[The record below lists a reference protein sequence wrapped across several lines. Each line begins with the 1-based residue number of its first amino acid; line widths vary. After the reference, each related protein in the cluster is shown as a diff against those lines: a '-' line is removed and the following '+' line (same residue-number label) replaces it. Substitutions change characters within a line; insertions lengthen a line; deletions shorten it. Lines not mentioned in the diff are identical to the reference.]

1 MTSTVDPIRLP
12 QKAAS
17 NDTEI
22 DRAALAILLVEIA
35 RNIDPDHHARFDG
48 VPTADRRMETLRQL
62 LVGREISELSRV
74 THLLGEPEQLAE
86 AVGGVLPSAAA
97 RAPHAQLGEALAPAV
112 ERAVQR
118 SIQKSPRT
126 LTDIL
131 YPVFLPAIRKSIGE
145 KIDQTFQ
152 SLNETLRHI
161 FTWHGLKWRFES
173 WRTGASF
180 SEVVLKHSLVYRV
193 EHVFLINRNSGLLIA
208 HVTADNATSEDP
220 QLISSM
226 LSAIQDF
233 VKDSFNEK
241 EQSGLDTIRFG
252 ELRLWSEVG
261 PFATLVAVIRGN
273 PPEEL
278 HEIVRDVLLRIH
290 DEYSQALE
298 QFDGDGSQLAGI
310 ETQLQTCVELKQ
322 EDSNQG
328 FPWLVAAAVLLVLI
342 PAGGWFFLS
351 WQSGQRWQAYVSRL
365 EAQPGIIVAEQK
377 VRDGQFY
384 ISGLRDPLGAD
395 PQSLLSGTH
404 VDPARV
410 HSQWQFY
417 QSLEPE
423 FVLKRLTA
431 SLAPPDTVRLSIVKD
446 RIVAEGE
453 AADTWIDRARAAARQ
468 LSAGGPEFDIS
479 KVRDV
484 SPEARAAEHWQAYVS
499 RLEAQPGI
507 IVAEQKVRDGQ
518 FYISGL
524 RDPLG
529 ADPQSLLSGTH
540 VDPARVHSQ
549 WQFYQ
554 SLEPEFVLKR
564 LTASLAPPDTV
575 RLSIVQGRIVAEGEA
590 ADTWI
595 DRARAAARQ
604 LSAGGPEFDI
614 SKVRDVSPEARAA
627 EHWQAYVSRLEAQPG
642 IIVAEQKVRDGQ
654 FYISGLRDPLGAD
667 PQSLLSGTHVDPAR
681 VHSQWQF
688 YQSLEPEFVL
698 KRLTASLAPPDTVR
712 LSIVKDRIVAEGEA
726 ADTWIDRARAAARQL
741 SAGGPEFD
749 ISKVRDVSPE
759 ARAAEHWQAY
769 VSRLEAQPGIIVAE
783 QKVRDGQFYI
793 SGLRDPLGAD
803 PQSLLSGTHVDPA
816 RVHSQWQFYQ
826 SLEPEFV
833 LKRLTAS
840 LAPPD
845 TVRLSIVKDRI
856 VAEGEAP
863 ANWINRA
870 RAAAEQLSA
879 DGVVLDVSQLREL
892 NLAELNYLREAI
904 QATDIF
910 FYSGKAVPGPEQMPV
925 LDRLA
930 DQIKEFAQNARKSGV
945 TSRFMLTGHA
955 DATGRETANVSISA
969 ARAET
974 VRALLN
980 KRGVAPELLLV
991 RGAGTFEPVVPEN
1004 SRTGSSTNRRVSITV
1019 SLE

>member
-1 MTSTVDPIRLP
+1 MTSTVDPISLP
-12 QKAAS
+12 QAAS

-22 DRAALAILLVEIA
+22 DREALASLLVEIA
-35 RNIDPDHHARFDG
+35 RNVDPDYRARFDG
-48 VPTADRRMETLRQL
+48 VPTADPRMETLRQL

-74 THLLGEPEQLAE
+74 THLLDEPEQLAS

-97 RAPHAQLGEALAPAV
+97 RAPYAQLGEALAPAV

-161 FTWHGLKWRFES
+161 FTWHGLKWRFEA

-278 HEIVRDVLLRIH
+278 HEIIRDVLLRIH
-290 DEYSQALE
+290 DECSQALE
-298 QFDGDGSQLAGI
+298 QFDGDSSQLAGV

-328 FPWLVAAAVLLVLI
+328 FPWLVVAAVLLVLI

-365 EAQPGIIVAEQK
+365 STQPGIIVAEQKMRDGQFYIAGLRDPLAADPQSLLSGTQVDPARVHSHWQFYQSLEPEFVLKRLTASLGPLDSVRLSIVNDRIIAEGEAPDTWIDRARAAARQLSAGGPVFDISKVRDVSPEARAAERWQAYVSRLSTQPGIIVAEQK

-384 ISGLRDPLGAD
+384 IAGLRDPLAAD
-395 PQSLLSGTH
+395 PQSLLSGTQ

-423 FVLKRLTA
+423 FVLKRLTE
-431 SLAPPDTVRLSIVKD
+431 SLTPPKSVRLSIVND
-446 RIVAEGE
+446 RIIAEGE
-453 AADTWIDRARAAARQ
+453 APDTWIDRARAAARQ

-484 SPEARAAEHWQAYVS
+484 SPEARAAEHWQHYVS
-499 RLEAQPGI
+499 RLEAQAGI
-507 IVAEQKVRDGQ
+507 IVAQQTARGGH

-524 RDPLG
+524 RDPQA
-529 ADPQSLLSGTH
+529 ADPQALLSGTG

-554 SLEPEFVLKR
+554 SLDPKFVVKR
-564 LTASLAPPDTV
+564 LMASLAPPDSV
-575 RLSIVQGRIVAEGEA
+575 RFSIIKDRIVLVGEA
-590 ADTWI
+590 PAAWI
-595 DRARAAARQ
+595 DRARVAAQQ
-604 LSAGGPEFDI
+604 L
-614 SKVRDVSPEARAA
+614 AA
-627 EHWQAYVSRLEAQPG
+627 
-642 IIVAEQKVRDGQ
+642 DG
-654 FYISGLRDPLGAD
+654 L
-667 PQSLLSGTHVDPAR
+667 
-681 VHSQWQF
+681 
-688 YQSLEPEFVL
+688 SLE
-698 KRLTASLAPPDTVR
+698 
-712 LSIVKDRIVAEGEA
+712 
-726 ADTWIDRARAAARQL
+726 
-741 SAGGPEFD
+741 
-749 ISKVRDVSPE
+749 ISE
-759 ARAAEHWQAY
+759 
-769 VSRLEAQPGIIVAE
+769 
-783 QKVRDGQFYI
+783 
-793 SGLRDPLGAD
+793 
-803 PQSLLSGTHVDPA
+803 
-816 RVHSQWQFYQ
+816 
-826 SLEPEFV
+826 
-833 LKRLTAS
+833 
-840 LAPPD
+840 
-845 TVRLSIVKDRI
+845 
-856 VAEGEAP
+856 
-863 ANWINRA
+863 
-870 RAAAEQLSA
+870 
-879 DGVVLDVSQLREL
+879 LREL
-892 NLAELNYLREAI
+892 TPQELTRLREAI
-904 QATDIF
+904 QAVDIF
-910 FYSGKAVPGPEQMPV
+910 FDSGKAVPGPEQLPV
-925 LDRLA
+925 LDKLA
-930 DQIKEFAQNARKSGV
+930 NQLKELAKDARKAGV
-945 TSRFMLTGHA
+945 TAQFMLTGHS
-955 DATGRETANVSISA
+955 DAVGRETTNASISA

-974 VRALLN
+974 VRALLK
-980 KRGVAPELLLV
+980 KRGVAPESLLV
-991 RGAGTFEPVVPEN
+991 RGAGTFEPAETEN
-1004 SRTGSSTNRRVSITV
+1004 SRTGSSANRRVSVTV
-1019 SLE
+1019 NFH

>member
-1 MTSTVDPIRLP
+1 MTSTVDPISLP
-12 QKAAS
+12 QRAAS

-22 DRAALAILLVEIA
+22 DREALANLLVEIA
-35 RNIDPDHHARFDG
+35 RNVDPDYRARFHG
-48 VPTADRRMETLRQL
+48 VPTVDPRMETLRQL

-74 THLLGEPEQLAE
+74 SHLLDEPEQLAS

-161 FTWHGLKWRFES
+161 FTWHGLKWRFEA

-278 HEIVRDVLLRIH
+278 HEIFRDVLLRIH
-290 DEYSQALE
+290 DECSQALE
-298 QFDGDGSQLAGI
+298 QFDGDSSQLAGV
-310 ETQLQTCVELKQ
+310 ETLLQTCVELKQ
-322 EDSNQG
+322 EDSKQG
-328 FPWLVAAAVLLVLI
+328 FPWLVVAAVLLVLI
-342 PAGGWFFLS
+342 PAGGWFLLS

-365 EAQPGIIVAEQK
+365 STQPGIIVAEQK

-384 ISGLRDPLGAD
+384 IAGLRDPLAAD
-395 PQSLLSGTH
+395 PLSLLSGTE

-431 SLAPPDTVRLSIVKD
+431 SLAPPDSVRLSIIND

-453 AADTWIDRARAAARQ
+453 APDTWIDRARAAARQ
-468 LSAGGPEFDIS
+468 LSAGGPVFDIS
-479 KVRDV
+479 RVRDV

-499 RLEAQPGI
+499 RLENQPGI
-507 IVAEQKVRDGQ
+507 IVADQKVRDGQ
-518 FYISGL
+518 FYIAGL
-524 RDPLG
+524 RDPLA
-529 ADPQSLLSGTH
+529 ADPQALLSGTQI
-540 VDPARVHSQ
+540 DPARVHSQ

-554 SLEPEFVLKR
+554 SLDPKFVLKR
-564 LTASLAPPDTV
+564 LTASLTPPKSV
-575 RLSIVQGRIVAEGEA
+575 RLSIVEDRIVAEGEA
-590 ADTWI
+590 PDTWI
-595 DRARAAARQ
+595 DRARVAARQ
-604 LSAGGPEFDI
+604 LSAGGPIFDI

-627 EHWQAYVSRLEAQPG
+627 EHWQTYVSRLEAQPG
-642 IIVAEQKVRDGQ
+642 IIVAQQTARGGH
-654 FYISGLRDPLGAD
+654 FYISGLRDPQAAD
-667 PQSLLSGTHVDPAR
+667 PQALLSGTGVDPAR

-688 YQSLEPEFVL
+688 YQSLDPKFVL
-698 KRLTASLAPPDTVR
+698 KRLVASLTPPKSVR
-712 LSIVKDRIVAEGEA
+712 LMTIQDRIVA
-726 ADTWIDRARAAARQL
+726 
-741 SAGGPEFD
+741 
-749 ISKVRDVSPE
+749 V
-759 ARAAEHWQAY
+759 
-769 VSRLEAQPGIIVAE
+769 
-783 QKVRDGQFYI
+783 
-793 SGLRDPLGAD
+793 
-803 PQSLLSGTHVDPA
+803 
-816 RVHSQWQFYQ
+816 
-826 SLEPEFV
+826 
-833 LKRLTAS
+833 
-840 LAPPD
+840 
-845 TVRLSIVKDRI
+845 
-856 VAEGEAP
+856 GEAP
-863 ANWINRA
+863 AAWINRA
-870 RAAAEQLSA
+870 RVASQQLSA
-879 DGVVLDVSQLREL
+879 DGLSLDISELRESTPQ
-892 NLAELNYLREAI
+892 ELTHLRDAI
-904 QATDIF
+904 QAVDIF
-910 FYSGKAVPGPEQMPV
+910 FDSGKAVPGPEQLPV
-925 LDRLA
+925 LDKLA
-930 DQIKEFAQNARKSGV
+930 NQLKELAKDAREAGV
-945 TSRFMLTGHA
+945 TAQFMLTGHS

-974 VRALLN
+974 VRALLK
-980 KRGVAPELLLV
+980 KRGVDPELLLV
-991 RGAGTFEPVVPEN
+991 RGAGTFEPAEAEN
-1004 SRTGSSTNRRVSITV
+1004 SRTGSSANRRVSVTV
-1019 SLE
+1019 NFH

>member
-1 MTSTVDPIRLP
+1 MTSTVDPISLP
-12 QKAAS
+12 QRTAS

-22 DRAALAILLVEIA
+22 DREALARLLIEIA
-35 RNIDPDHHARFDG
+35 RNVDPDYRARFDG
-48 VPTADRRMETLRQL
+48 VPSADPRMETLRQL
-62 LVGREISELSRV
+62 LVSREISELSRV
-74 THLLGEPEQLAE
+74 THLLDEPEQLAA
-86 AVGGVLPSAAA
+86 AVGDVLSSAAA

-193 EHVFLINRNSGLLIA
+193 EHVFLISRNSGLLIA
-208 HVTADNATSEDP
+208 HVAADNATSEDP

-241 EQSGLDTIRFG
+241 EQSSLDTIRFG
-252 ELRLWSEVG
+252 DLRLWSEVG
-261 PFATLVAVIRGN
+261 QFATLVSVIRGN

-290 DEYSQALE
+290 EECSQALGE
-298 QFDGDGSQLAGI
+298 FDGDSSQLAGV
-310 ETQLQTCVELKQ
+310 EAQLQTCVELKQ
-322 EDSNQG
+322 EEANQG
-328 FPWLVAAAVLLVLI
+328 FPWLVVVAVLLLLV
-342 PAGGWFFLS
+342 PAGGWFLLS

-365 EAQPGIIVAEQK
+365 ETQPGIIVAEQK
-377 VRDGQFY
+377 VRFGQFY
-384 ISGLRDPLGAD
+384 IAGLRDPLSAD
-395 PQSLLSGTH
+395 PQSLLSGTQ

-410 HSQWQFY
+410 HSQWKFY

-431 SLAPPDTVRLSIVKD
+431 SLAPPDTVRLSIIKD

-453 AADTWIDRARAAARQ
+453 APATWIGRAQAAAQQLSAGGPVFDISGVRDVSLEEREAERWQAYVSRLETQPGIIVAEQKIRDGQFYVAGLRDPLGADPQSLLSGTQVDPARVHSQWKFYQSLEPEFVLKRLTASLYPPDTVRFSIVNDRIIAEGEAPDTWIDKARAAARQ

-484 SPEARAAEHWQAYVS
+484 SPEARAAEHWQYYVS

-507 IVAEQKVRDGQ
+507 IVAQQTERGGD

-524 RDPLG
+524 RDPLA
-529 ADPQSLLSGTH
+529 ADPQALLHGTE
-540 VDPARVHSQ
+540 VDPAHVHSQ

-554 SLEPEFVLKR
+554 SLDPKFVVKR
-564 LTASLAPPDTV
+564 LQASLTPPKSV
-575 RLSIVQGRIVAEGEA
+575 LLSIIQGRIV
-590 ADTWI
+590 
-595 DRARAAARQ
+595 
-604 LSAGGPEFDI
+604 
-614 SKVRDVSPEARAA
+614 VV
-627 EHWQAYVSRLEAQPG
+627 
-642 IIVAEQKVRDGQ
+642 
-654 FYISGLRDPLGAD
+654 
-667 PQSLLSGTHVDPAR
+667 
-681 VHSQWQF
+681 
-688 YQSLEPEFVL
+688 
-698 KRLTASLAPPDTVR
+698 
-712 LSIVKDRIVAEGEA
+712 
-726 ADTWIDRARAAARQL
+726 
-741 SAGGPEFD
+741 
-749 ISKVRDVSPE
+749 
-759 ARAAEHWQAY
+759 
-769 VSRLEAQPGIIVAE
+769 
-783 QKVRDGQFYI
+783 
-793 SGLRDPLGAD
+793 
-803 PQSLLSGTHVDPA
+803 
-816 RVHSQWQFYQ
+816 
-826 SLEPEFV
+826 
-833 LKRLTAS
+833 
-840 LAPPD
+840 
-845 TVRLSIVKDRI
+845 
-856 VAEGEAP
+856 GEAP

-879 DGVVLDVSQLREL
+879 DGVVLDVSQLQEL
-892 NLAELNYLREAI
+892 NLAELNDLREAI

-910 FYSGKAVPGPEQMPV
+910 FYSGKVVPGPEQTPV

-930 DQIKEFAQNARKSGV
+930 DQIKEFAENARKSGV
-945 TSRFMLTGHA
+945 TARFMLTGHS
-955 DATGRETANVSISA
+955 DATGRETANASISA

-991 RGAGTFEPVVPEN
+991 RGAGTFEPLVPEN
-1004 SRTGSSTNRRVSITV
+1004 SQTGSSTNRRVSITV
-1019 SLE
+1019 NLD

>member
-1 MTSTVDPIRLP
+1 MTSSVDPIRIP
-12 QKAAS
+12 QRAAS
-17 NDTEI
+17 NETEI
-22 DRAALAILLVEIA
+22 DRAALALLLVEIA
-35 RNIDPDHHARFDG
+35 RNVDPEHHARFDG
-48 VPTADRRMETLRQL
+48 VPASDHRMESLRQL

-74 THLLGEPEQLAE
+74 THLLGEPEQFAD
-86 AVGGVLPSAAA
+86 AVGRVLASATA

-118 SIQKSPRT
+118 SIQKSPGT
-126 LTDIL
+126 LTDIM

-233 VKDSFNEK
+233 VKDSFHEK

-278 HEIVRDVLLRIH
+278 HDIVRDVLLRIH
-290 DEYSQALE
+290 AEYAQALE
-298 QFDGDGSQLAGI
+298 RFDGDGSQLAGI
-310 ETQLQTCVELKQ
+310 ETRLLPCVELKQ
-322 EDSNQG
+322 EDSTQG
-328 FPWLVAAAVLLVLI
+328 IPWLVVAAVLLVSI
-342 PAGGWFFLS
+342 PAAVWLFLS

-365 EAQPGIIVAEQK
+365 EAQLGIVVAEQK
-377 VRDGQFY
+377 VHSGQFY
-384 ISGLRDPLGAD
+384 ISGLRDPLAVD
-395 PQSLLSGTH
+395 PQSLLSGTQ
-404 VDPARV
+404 VDPTRV

-431 SLAPPDTVRLSIVKD
+431 SLAPPDTIRLSVVND

-453 AADTWIDRARAAARQ
+453 ASDTWIERAHAAARQ

-484 SPEARAAEHWQAYVS
+484 SPETRAAERWQAYVS
-499 RLEAQPGI
+499 RLESQPGI
-507 IVAEQKVRDGQ
+507 IVAQQTARGGQ

-529 ADPQSLLSGTH
+529 ADPQSLLSGTQ

-564 LTASLAPPDTV
+564 LTASLSPPDTV
-575 RLSIVQGRIVAEGEA
+575 RLSFVEGRIVAEGEA
-590 ADTWI
+590 PDTWI
-595 DRARAAARQ
+595 ERAHAAARQ

-614 SKVRDVSPEARAA
+614 SKVRDVSPEACAA
-627 EHWQAYVSRLEAQPG
+627 ERWQAYVSRLESQPG
-642 IIVAEQKVRDGQ
+642 IIVAQQTARGGQ

-667 PQSLLSGTHVDPAR
+667 PQSLLSGTQVDPAR

-698 KRLTASLAPPDTVR
+698 KRLTASLSPPDTVQ
-712 LSIVKDRIVAEGEA
+712 LSIVQG
-726 ADTWIDRARAAARQL
+726 
-741 SAGGPEFD
+741 
-749 ISKVRDVSPE
+749 
-759 ARAAEHWQAY
+759 
-769 VSRLEAQPGIIVAE
+769 
-783 QKVRDGQFYI
+783 
-793 SGLRDPLGAD
+793 
-803 PQSLLSGTHVDPA
+803 
-816 RVHSQWQFYQ
+816 
-826 SLEPEFV
+826 
-833 LKRLTAS
+833 
-840 LAPPD
+840 
-845 TVRLSIVKDRI
+845 RI

-863 ANWINRA
+863 ANWINRV
-870 RAAAEQLSA
+870 RAAAEQLSV

-910 FYSGKAVPGPEQMPV
+910 FYSGNAVPGPEQAPV

-930 DQIKEFAQNARKSGV
+930 DQIKEFAQKARKAGV
-945 TSRFMLTGHA
+945 TARFMLTGHA
-955 DATGRETANVSISA
+955 DATGRETDNVSISA
-969 ARAET
+969 SRAET

-1004 SRTGSSTNRRVSITV
+1004 SRMGSSTNRRVSITIN
-1019 SLE
+1019 LE

>member
-1 MTSTVDPIRLP
+1 MTSTVDPISLP
-12 QKAAS
+12 KKAAS
-17 NDTEI
+17 NDTGI
-22 DRAALAILLVEIA
+22 DREALAKLLVEIA
-35 RNIDPDHHARFDG
+35 RNVDPDYRAQFES
-48 VPTADRRMETLRQL
+48 VPTADPRMEALRQL

-74 THLLGEPEQLAE
+74 TDLLDEPAQLAT

-97 RAPHAQLGEALAPAV
+97 QAPHAQLGEALAPAV

-161 FTWHGLKWRFES
+161 FTWHGLKWRVEA

-261 PFATLVAVIRGN
+261 PLATLVAVIRGN
-273 PPEEL
+273 PPEGL
-278 HEIVRDVLLRIH
+278 HEIFRDVLLRIH
-290 DEYSQALE
+290 DQSSEALE
-298 QFDGDGSQLAGI
+298 QFDGDTSQLFGVEA
-310 ETQLQTCVELKQ
+310 QLQTCVELKQ
-322 EDSNQG
+322 EDTNQG
-328 FPWLVAAAVLLVLI
+328 FPWLVVALVALI
-342 PAGGWFFLS
+342 LILGGAWFFLS
-351 WQSGQRWQAYVSRL
+351 WQTGQRWQAYVSRL
-365 EAQPGIIVAEQK
+365 VAEPGIIVAEQNISGGQFYIAGLRDPLAADPQALLSGTEVDPARVHAQWQFYESLEPQFVLKRLTASLVPPESVRLSVVNDRIVAEGEATGTWIDQARAAARRLSAGGPEFDISKVRDVSPEARAAERWQAYVSRLAAEPGIIVAEQNIRDGQFYVSGLRDPLAADPQSLLSGTQVDPARVHSQWQSYQSLEPEFVLKRLTASLYPPKSVQLSIVENRIVAEGEAPGAWIDRAQAAARQLSAGGPVFDISRVRDPEERAAEHWQAYVSRLGSQPGIIVAEQRI
-377 VRDGQFY
+377 RDGQFY

-395 PQSLLSGTH
+395 PRSLLSGTE
-404 VDPARV
+404 VDPALV

-431 SLAPPDTVRLSIVKD
+431 SLYPPKSVRFSIVEN

-453 AADTWIDRARAAARQ
+453 APDTWIDRARAAARQ
-468 LSAGGPEFDIS
+468 LSVGGPEFDIS

-484 SPEARAAEHWQAYVS
+484 SPEAREAEHWQYYVA
-499 RLEAQPGI
+499 RLEAQSGI
-507 IVAEQKVRDGQ
+507 IVAQQRTSGGQ

-524 RDPLG
+524 RDPLA
-529 ADPQSLLSGTH
+529 ADPQALLSGTQ

-554 SLEPEFVLKR
+554 SLDPKFVVKR
-564 LTASLAPPDTV
+564 LTASLSPPKSV
-575 RLSIVQGRIVAEGEA
+575 QLSIIQGRIVA
-590 ADTWI
+590 
-595 DRARAAARQ
+595 
-604 LSAGGPEFDI
+604 
-614 SKVRDVSPEARAA
+614 V
-627 EHWQAYVSRLEAQPG
+627 
-642 IIVAEQKVRDGQ
+642 
-654 FYISGLRDPLGAD
+654 
-667 PQSLLSGTHVDPAR
+667 
-681 VHSQWQF
+681 
-688 YQSLEPEFVL
+688 
-698 KRLTASLAPPDTVR
+698 
-712 LSIVKDRIVAEGEA
+712 
-726 ADTWIDRARAAARQL
+726 
-741 SAGGPEFD
+741 
-749 ISKVRDVSPE
+749 
-759 ARAAEHWQAY
+759 
-769 VSRLEAQPGIIVAE
+769 
-783 QKVRDGQFYI
+783 
-793 SGLRDPLGAD
+793 
-803 PQSLLSGTHVDPA
+803 
-816 RVHSQWQFYQ
+816 
-826 SLEPEFV
+826 
-833 LKRLTAS
+833 
-840 LAPPD
+840 
-845 TVRLSIVKDRI
+845 
-856 VAEGEAP
+856 GEAP
-863 ANWINRA
+863 AGWISRA
-870 RAAAEQLSA
+870 QAASEQLSA

-892 NLAELNYLREAI
+892 NLAELNSLRDAI
-904 QATDIF
+904 QTTDIF
-910 FYSGKAVPGPEQMPV
+910 FSSGKVVPGPEQLPV

-945 TSRFMLTGHA
+945 TARFMLTGHS
-955 DATGRETANVSISA
+955 DTTGRETANASISA

-980 KRGVAPELLLV
+980 KRGVAPELLQV
-991 RGAGTFEPVVPEN
+991 RGAGTFEPLVPEN
-1004 SRTGSSTNRRVSITV
+1004 SQAGSSTNRRVSITV
-1019 SLE
+1019 NLD

>member
-1 MTSTVDPIRLP
+1 MTSTVDPISLP
-12 QKAAS
+12 QRAAS

-22 DRAALAILLVEIA
+22 DREALANLLVEIA
-35 RNIDPDHHARFDG
+35 RNVDPDYRARLDG
-48 VPTADRRMETLRQL
+48 VPTADPRMETLRQL

-74 THLLGEPEQLAE
+74 THLLDEPEQLAS

-161 FTWHGLKWRFES
+161 FTWHGLKWRLEA

-278 HEIVRDVLLRIH
+278 HEIFRDVLLRIH
-290 DEYSQALE
+290 DECSQALE
-298 QFDGDGSQLAGI
+298 QFDGDSSQLVGV
-310 ETQLQTCVELKQ
+310 ETLLQTCVELKQ

-328 FPWLVAAAVLLVLI
+328 FPWLVVAAVLLVLI
-342 PAGGWFFLS
+342 PAGGWFLLS

-365 EAQPGIIVAEQK
+365 STQPGIIVAEQK

-384 ISGLRDPLGAD
+384 IAGLRDPLAAD
-395 PQSLLSGTH
+395 PQALLSGTQ

-431 SLAPPDTVRLSIVKD
+431 SLAPPDSVRLSIVND

-453 AADTWIDRARAAARQ
+453 APDTWIDRARAAARQ
-468 LSAGGPEFDIS
+468 LSAGGPVFDISRVRDVSPEARAAERWQAYVSRLETQPGIIVAEQKVHDGQFYIAGLRDPLAADPQALLSGTQIDPARVHSQWQFYQSLDPKFVLKRLTASLTPPKSVRLSIVEDRIVAEGEAPDTWIDRARAAARQLSAGGPVFDIS

-484 SPEARAAEHWQAYVS
+484 SPEARAAEHWQTYVS

-507 IVAEQKVRDGQ
+507 IVAQQRARGGH

-524 RDPLG
+524 RDPQA
-529 ADPQSLLSGTH
+529 ADPQALLSGTG

-554 SLEPEFVLKR
+554 SLDPKFVLKR
-564 LTASLAPPDTV
+564 LVASLAPPKSV
-575 RLSIVQGRIVAEGEA
+575 RLMTIQ
-590 ADTWI
+590 
-595 DRARAAARQ
+595 
-604 LSAGGPEFDI
+604 
-614 SKVRDVSPEARAA
+614 
-627 EHWQAYVSRLEAQPG
+627 
-642 IIVAEQKVRDGQ
+642 
-654 FYISGLRDPLGAD
+654 
-667 PQSLLSGTHVDPAR
+667 
-681 VHSQWQF
+681 
-688 YQSLEPEFVL
+688 
-698 KRLTASLAPPDTVR
+698 
-712 LSIVKDRIVAEGEA
+712 DRIVA
-726 ADTWIDRARAAARQL
+726 
-741 SAGGPEFD
+741 
-749 ISKVRDVSPE
+749 V
-759 ARAAEHWQAY
+759 
-769 VSRLEAQPGIIVAE
+769 
-783 QKVRDGQFYI
+783 
-793 SGLRDPLGAD
+793 
-803 PQSLLSGTHVDPA
+803 
-816 RVHSQWQFYQ
+816 
-826 SLEPEFV
+826 
-833 LKRLTAS
+833 
-840 LAPPD
+840 
-845 TVRLSIVKDRI
+845 
-856 VAEGEAP
+856 GEAP
-863 ANWINRA
+863 AAWINRA
-870 RAAAEQLSA
+870 RVASQQLSA
-879 DGVVLDVSQLREL
+879 DGLSLDISELRESTPQ
-892 NLAELNYLREAI
+892 ELTHLRDAI
-904 QATDIF
+904 QAVDIF
-910 FYSGKAVPGPEQMPV
+910 FDSGKAVPGPEQLPV
-925 LDRLA
+925 LDKLA
-930 DQIKEFAQNARKSGV
+930 NQLKELAKDAREAGV
-945 TSRFMLTGHA
+945 TAQFMLTGHS
-955 DATGRETANVSISA
+955 DATGRETAKVSISA

-974 VRALLN
+974 VRALLK
-980 KRGVAPELLLV
+980 KRGVDPELLLV
-991 RGAGTFEPVVPEN
+991 RGAGTFEPAEAED
-1004 SRTGSSTNRRVSITV
+1004 SRTGSSANRRVSVTV
-1019 SLE
+1019 NFH

>member
-1 MTSTVDPIRLP
+1 MTSTVDPISLP
-12 QKAAS
+12 QRAAS

-22 DRAALAILLVEIA
+22 DREALANLLVEIA
-35 RNIDPDHHARFDG
+35 RNVDPDYRARLDG
-48 VPTADRRMETLRQL
+48 VPTADPRMETLRQL

-74 THLLGEPEQLAE
+74 THLLDEPEQLAS

-161 FTWHGLKWRFES
+161 FTWHGLKWRLEA

-278 HEIVRDVLLRIH
+278 HEIFRDVLLRIH
-290 DEYSQALE
+290 DECSQALE
-298 QFDGDGSQLAGI
+298 QFDGDSSQLVGV
-310 ETQLQTCVELKQ
+310 ETLLQTCVELKQ

-328 FPWLVAAAVLLVLI
+328 FPWLVVAAVLLVLI
-342 PAGGWFFLS
+342 PAGGWFLLS

-365 EAQPGIIVAEQK
+365 STQPGIIVAEQK

-384 ISGLRDPLGAD
+384 IAGLRDPLAAD
-395 PQSLLSGTH
+395 PQSLLSGTK

-431 SLAPPDTVRLSIVKD
+431 SLAPPDSVRLSIVND

-453 AADTWIDRARAAARQ
+453 APDTWIDRARAAARQ
-468 LSAGGPEFDIS
+468 LSAGGPVFDIS

-484 SPEARAAEHWQAYVS
+484 SPEARAAEHWQTYVS
-499 RLEAQPGI
+499 RLETQPGI
-507 IVAEQKVRDGQ
+507 IVAEQKVHDGQ
-518 FYISGL
+518 FYIAGL
-524 RDPLG
+524 RDPLA
-529 ADPQSLLSGTH
+529 ADPQALLYGTQ

-554 SLEPEFVLKR
+554 SLDPKFVLKR
-564 LTASLAPPDTV
+564 LVASLAPPKSV
-575 RLSIVQGRIVAEGEA
+575 RLMTIQ
-590 ADTWI
+590 
-595 DRARAAARQ
+595 
-604 LSAGGPEFDI
+604 
-614 SKVRDVSPEARAA
+614 
-627 EHWQAYVSRLEAQPG
+627 
-642 IIVAEQKVRDGQ
+642 
-654 FYISGLRDPLGAD
+654 
-667 PQSLLSGTHVDPAR
+667 
-681 VHSQWQF
+681 
-688 YQSLEPEFVL
+688 
-698 KRLTASLAPPDTVR
+698 
-712 LSIVKDRIVAEGEA
+712 DRIVA
-726 ADTWIDRARAAARQL
+726 
-741 SAGGPEFD
+741 
-749 ISKVRDVSPE
+749 V
-759 ARAAEHWQAY
+759 
-769 VSRLEAQPGIIVAE
+769 
-783 QKVRDGQFYI
+783 
-793 SGLRDPLGAD
+793 
-803 PQSLLSGTHVDPA
+803 
-816 RVHSQWQFYQ
+816 
-826 SLEPEFV
+826 
-833 LKRLTAS
+833 
-840 LAPPD
+840 
-845 TVRLSIVKDRI
+845 
-856 VAEGEAP
+856 GEAP
-863 ANWINRA
+863 AAWINRA
-870 RAAAEQLSA
+870 RVASQQLSA
-879 DGVVLDVSQLREL
+879 DGLSLDISELRESTPQ
-892 NLAELNYLREAI
+892 ELTHLRDAI
-904 QATDIF
+904 QAVDIF
-910 FYSGKAVPGPEQMPV
+910 FDSGKAVPGPEQLPV
-925 LDRLA
+925 LDKLA
-930 DQIKEFAQNARKSGV
+930 NQLKELAKDAREAGV
-945 TSRFMLTGHA
+945 TAQFMLTGHS
-955 DATGRETANVSISA
+955 DATGRETAKVSISA

-974 VRALLN
+974 VRALLK
-980 KRGVAPELLLV
+980 KRGVDPELLLV
-991 RGAGTFEPVVPEN
+991 RGAGTFEPAEAED
-1004 SRTGSSTNRRVSITV
+1004 SRTGSSANRRVSVTV
-1019 SLE
+1019 NFH

>member
-1 MTSTVDPIRLP
+1 MTSTVDPISLP
-12 QKAAS
+12 QRTAS

-22 DRAALAILLVEIA
+22 DREALARLLVEIA
-35 RNIDPDHHARFDG
+35 RNVDPDYRARFDG
-48 VPTADRRMETLRQL
+48 VPTADPRMETLRQL
-62 LVGREISELSRV
+62 LVSREISELSRV
-74 THLLGEPEQLAE
+74 THLLDEPEQLAA
-86 AVGGVLPSAAA
+86 AVGDILPSAAA

-180 SEVVLKHSLVYRV
+180 SEVVLKHSLVYRI
-193 EHVFLINRNSGLLIA
+193 EHAFLIHRNSGLLIA

-252 ELRLWSEVG
+252 DLRLWSEVG
-261 PFATLVAVIRGN
+261 PFATLVSVIRGN
-273 PPEEL
+273 PPEGL

-290 DEYSQALE
+290 EESSQALE
-298 QFDGDGSQLAGI
+298 QFDGDGSQLASV
-310 ETQLQTCVELKQ
+310 EAQLQTCVELKQ
-322 EDSNQG
+322 EESNEG
-328 FPWLVAAAVLLVLI
+328 FPWLVAAVALLLLSL
-342 PAGGWFFLS
+342 AGGWYFLS
-351 WQSGQRWQAYVSRL
+351 WQSAQRWQAYVSRWQAYVSRL
-365 EAQPGIIVAEQK
+365 EAQPGIIVAEQQA
-377 VRDGQFY
+377 RDGQFY
-384 ISGLRDPLGAD
+384 IAGLRDPLAAD
-395 PQSLLSGTH
+395 PESLLSGTQ

-423 FVLKRLTA
+423 FVLKRLKA
-431 SLAPPDTVRLSIVKD
+431 SLAPPDSVRLSID
-446 RIVAEGE
+446 NERIVAEGE
-453 AADTWIDRARAAARQ
+453 APDTWIDRARAAARQ

-484 SPEARAAEHWQAYVS
+484 SPEVLEAERWQAYVS

-507 IVAEQKVRDGQ
+507 IVAQQKIRDGR
-518 FYISGL
+518 FYIAGL
-524 RDPLG
+524 RDPL
-529 ADPQSLLSGTH
+529 ADDPQSLLSGTQ

-564 LTASLAPPDTV
+564 LTASLYPPDTV
-575 RLSIVQGRIVAEGEA
+575 RLSIVNNRIIAEGEA
-590 ADTWI
+590 PDTWI
-595 DRARAAARQ
+595 DLARAAARQ

-614 SKVRDVSPEARAA
+614 SEVRDVSPEARAA
-627 EHWQAYVSRLEAQPG
+627 EHWQYYVSRLEAQPG
-642 IIVAEQKVRDGQ
+642 IVVAQQSARGGH
-654 FYISGLRDPLGAD
+654 FYISGLRDPLAAD
-667 PQSLLSGTHVDPAR
+667 PQALLSGTEVDPAR

-688 YQSLEPEFVL
+688 YQSLDPKFVV
-698 KRLTASLAPPDTVR
+698 KRLTASLTPPKSVR
-712 LSIVKDRIVAEGEA
+712 LSIIQGRIV
-726 ADTWIDRARAAARQL
+726 
-741 SAGGPEFD
+741 
-749 ISKVRDVSPE
+749 VV
-759 ARAAEHWQAY
+759 
-769 VSRLEAQPGIIVAE
+769 
-783 QKVRDGQFYI
+783 
-793 SGLRDPLGAD
+793 
-803 PQSLLSGTHVDPA
+803 
-816 RVHSQWQFYQ
+816 
-826 SLEPEFV
+826 
-833 LKRLTAS
+833 
-840 LAPPD
+840 
-845 TVRLSIVKDRI
+845 
-856 VAEGEAP
+856 GEAP
-863 ANWINRA
+863 AAWINRA
-870 RAAAEQLSA
+870 QAAAEQLSA

-892 NLAELNYLREAI
+892 DLAELNHLREAI
-904 QATDIF
+904 QTTDIF
-910 FYSGKAVPGPEQMPV
+910 FSSGKVVPGPEQTPV

-930 DQIKEFAQNARKSGV
+930 NQIKEFAQSARKSGV
-945 TSRFMLTGHA
+945 TARFMLTGHS
-955 DATGRETANVSISA
+955 DTTGRETANASISA

-991 RGAGTFEPVVPEN
+991 RGAGTFEPAVPEN
-1004 SRTGSSTNRRVSITV
+1004 SQAGSSTNRRVSVTV
-1019 SLE
+1019 NLD

>member
-1 MTSTVDPIRLP
+1 MTSTVDPISLP
-12 QKAAS
+12 QRGAS

-22 DRAALAILLVEIA
+22 DREALARLLIEIA
-35 RNIDPDHHARFDG
+35 RNVDPDYRARLDG
-48 VPTADRRMETLRQL
+48 IPAADPRMETLRQL

-74 THLLGEPEQLAE
+74 THLLDEPEQLAA

-97 RAPHAQLGEALAPAV
+97 RALHAQLGEALAPAV

-161 FTWHGLKWRFES
+161 FTWHGLKWRLEA

-233 VKDSFNEK
+233 VRDSFNEK

-278 HEIVRDVLLRIH
+278 HEIIRDVLLRIH

-298 QFDGDGSQLAGI
+298 QFDGDSSQLVGV

-322 EDSNQG
+322 EESNQG
-328 FPWLVAAAVLLVLI
+328 FPWLVLAAVLLVLI

-365 EAQPGIIVAEQK
+365 GTQPGIIVAEQK
-377 VRDGQFY
+377 VHNGQFY
-384 ISGLRDPLGAD
+384 VAGLRDPLAAD
-395 PQSLLSGTH
+395 PESLLAGTE

-431 SLAPPDTVRLSIVKD
+431 SLVPPDSVRLSIVNHRIVAQGEAPDTWIVRARAAAQQLSAGGPEFDISRVRDVSPETRAVEHWRAYVSRLEAQPGIIVAQQAARGGHFYISGLRDPLAADPQGLLSGTEVDPARVHSQWQFYQSLDPKFVLKRLIVSLTPPKSVRLSIVED

-453 AADTWIDRARAAARQ
+453 APDTWIDRARAAARQ

-484 SPEARAAEHWQAYVS
+484 SPEARAAEHWQTYVS
-499 RLEAQPGI
+499 RLEAQAGI
-507 IVAEQKVRDGQ
+507 IVAQQTARGGH

-524 RDPLG
+524 RDPQA
-529 ADPQSLLSGTH
+529 ADPKALLSGTG

-554 SLEPEFVLKR
+554 SLDPKFVVKR
-564 LTASLAPPDTV
+564 LMASLTPPDSV
-575 RLSIVQGRIVAEGEA
+575 RLSIIKDRIVAQGEA
-590 ADTWI
+590 PAAWI
-595 DRARAAARQ
+595 DRARVAAQ
-604 LSAGGPEFDI
+604 E
-614 SKVRDVSPEARAA
+614 
-627 EHWQAYVSRLEAQPG
+627 
-642 IIVAEQKVRDGQ
+642 
-654 FYISGLRDPLGAD
+654 
-667 PQSLLSGTHVDPAR
+667 
-681 VHSQWQF
+681 
-688 YQSLEPEFVL
+688 
-698 KRLTASLAPPDTVR
+698 
-712 LSIVKDRIVAEGEA
+712 
-726 ADTWIDRARAAARQL
+726 
-741 SAGGPEFD
+741 
-749 ISKVRDVSPE
+749 
-759 ARAAEHWQAY
+759 
-769 VSRLEAQPGIIVAE
+769 
-783 QKVRDGQFYI
+783 
-793 SGLRDPLGAD
+793 
-803 PQSLLSGTHVDPA
+803 
-816 RVHSQWQFYQ
+816 
-826 SLEPEFV
+826 
-833 LKRLTAS
+833 
-840 LAPPD
+840 
-845 TVRLSIVKDRI
+845 
-856 VAEGEAP
+856 
-863 ANWINRA
+863 
-870 RAAAEQLSA
+870 LSA
-879 DGVVLDVSQLREL
+879 DGLSLELSELREL
-892 NLAELNYLREAI
+892 TPPQLTHLREAI
-904 QATDIF
+904 QAVNIF
-910 FYSGKAVPGPEQMPV
+910 FDSGKAVPGPEQLPV
-925 LDRLA
+925 LDNLA
-930 DQIKEFAQNARKSGV
+930 NQLKQLAKDARNAGV
-945 TSRFMLTGHA
+945 TAQFMLTGHS
-955 DATGRETANVSISA
+955 DETGRETAKLSISA

-974 VRALLN
+974 VRALLK
-980 KRGVAPELLLV
+980 KRGVDPELLLV
-991 RGAGTFEPVVPEN
+991 RGAGTFEPAEIEN
-1004 SRTGSSTNRRVSITV
+1004 SRTGNSANRRVSVTV
-1019 SLE
+1019 NFH

>member
-1 MTSTVDPIRLP
+1 MTSTVDPITLP
-12 QKAAS
+12 QRTAS

-22 DRAALAILLVEIA
+22 DREALARLLIEIA
-35 RNIDPDHHARFDG
+35 RNVDPDYRARFDG
-48 VPTADRRMETLRQL
+48 VPTADPRMETLRQL
-62 LVGREISELSRV
+62 LVSREISELSRV
-74 THLLGEPEQLAE
+74 THLLDEPEQLAA
-86 AVGGVLPSAAA
+86 AVGDVLSSAAA

-180 SEVVLKHSLVYRV
+180 SEVVLKHSLIYRV

-252 ELRLWSEVG
+252 DLRLWSEVG
-261 PFATLVAVIRGN
+261 PFATLVSVIRGN

-290 DEYSQALE
+290 DECSQALE
-298 QFDGDGSQLAGI
+298 QFDGDSSQLAGI
-310 ETQLQTCVELKQ
+310 EAQLQTCVELKQ
-322 EDSNQG
+322 EESNQG
-328 FPWLVAAAVLLVLI
+328 FPWLVVAAALLILI

-365 EAQPGIIVAEQK
+365 ETQPGIIVAEQK
-377 VRDGQFY
+377 IRGGQFY
-384 ISGLRDPLGAD
+384 IAGLRDPLGAD
-395 PQSLLSGTH
+395 PQSLLSGTQ

-410 HSQWQFY
+410 HSQWQLY

-431 SLAPPDTVRLSIVKD
+431 SLTPPDTVRLSIVND

-453 AADTWIDRARAAARQ
+453 APDTWIDRARAAARQ

-499 RLEAQPGI
+499 RLGTQPGI
-507 IVAEQKVRDGQ
+507 IVAEQKIRDGQ
-518 FYISGL
+518 FYIAGL

-529 ADPQSLLSGTH
+529 ADPQSLLSGTQ

-549 WQFYQ
+549 WQLYQ

-564 LTASLAPPDTV
+564 LTASLYPPDTV
-575 RLSIVQGRIVAEGEA
+575 RLSIVNDRIVAEGEA
-590 ADTWI
+590 PDTWI

-627 EHWQAYVSRLEAQPG
+627 EHWQYYVSRLEAQPG
-642 IIVAEQKVRDGQ
+642 IIVAQQTARGGH
-654 FYISGLRDPLGAD
+654 FYISGLRDPLAAD
-667 PQSLLSGTHVDPAR
+667 PQALLSGTEVDPDR
-681 VHSQWQF
+681 VHSHWQF
-688 YQSLEPEFVL
+688 YQSLDPKFVV
-698 KRLTASLAPPDTVR
+698 KRLTASLTPPKSVQ
-712 LSIVKDRIVAEGEA
+712 LSIIQGRIV
-726 ADTWIDRARAAARQL
+726 
-741 SAGGPEFD
+741 
-749 ISKVRDVSPE
+749 VV
-759 ARAAEHWQAY
+759 
-769 VSRLEAQPGIIVAE
+769 
-783 QKVRDGQFYI
+783 
-793 SGLRDPLGAD
+793 
-803 PQSLLSGTHVDPA
+803 
-816 RVHSQWQFYQ
+816 
-826 SLEPEFV
+826 
-833 LKRLTAS
+833 
-840 LAPPD
+840 
-845 TVRLSIVKDRI
+845 
-856 VAEGEAP
+856 GEAP
-863 ANWINRA
+863 AAWINRA
-870 RAAAEQLSA
+870 QAAAEQLSA
-879 DGVVLDVSQLREL
+879 DGVVLDVSQLHEL
-892 NLAELNYLREAI
+892 DLAELNHLREAI
-904 QATDIF
+904 QTTDIF
-910 FYSGKAVPGPEQMPV
+910 FSSGKVVPGPEQIPV

-930 DQIKEFAQNARKSGV
+930 GQIKEFAQDARKSGV
-945 TSRFMLTGHA
+945 TARFMLTGHS
-955 DATGRETANVSISA
+955 DATGRETANASISA

-991 RGAGTFEPVVPEN
+991 RGAGTFEPAVPEN
-1004 SRTGSSTNRRVSITV
+1004 SQTGSSTNRRVSVTV
-1019 SLE
+1019 NLD

>member
-1 MTSTVDPIRLP
+1 MI
-12 QKAAS
+12 
-17 NDTEI
+17 
-22 DRAALAILLVEIA
+22 EIA
-35 RNIDPDHHARFDG
+35 RNVDPDYRARLDG
-48 VPTADRRMETLRQL
+48 IPTADPRMETLRQL

-74 THLLGEPEQLAE
+74 THLLDEPEQLAA
-86 AVGGVLPSAAA
+86 AVGSVLPSAAA

-161 FTWHGLKWRFES
+161 FTWHGLKWRFEA

-278 HEIVRDVLLRIH
+278 HEIIRDVLLRIH
-290 DEYSQALE
+290 DECSQALE
-298 QFDGDGSQLAGI
+298 QFDGDSSQLAGV

-322 EDSNQG
+322 EESNQG
-328 FPWLVAAAVLLVLI
+328 FPWLVVAAVLLVLI

-365 EAQPGIIVAEQK
+365 GTQPGIIVAEQK

-384 ISGLRDPLGAD
+384 IAGLRDPLAAD
-395 PQSLLSGTH
+395 PQALLAGTQ

-417 QSLEPE
+417 QSLDPE

-431 SLAPPDTVRLSIVKD
+431 SLVPPDSVRLSIVND

-453 AADTWIDRARAAARQ
+453 APDTWIDRARAAAQQLSAGGPEFDISKVRDVSPEARAAERWQAYVSRLEAQAGIIVAQQTVRGGHFYISGLRDPLAADPQALLSGTEVDPARVHSQWQFYQSLDPKFVLKRLMVSLVPPDSVRLSIVNDRIVAEGEAPDTWIDRARAAARQ

-484 SPEARAAEHWQAYVS
+484 SPEARAAEHWQTYVS
-499 RLEAQPGI
+499 RLEAQAGI
-507 IVAEQKVRDGQ
+507 IIGQ
-518 FYISGL
+518 QTARGGHFYISGL
-524 RDPLG
+524 RDPQA
-529 ADPQSLLSGTH
+529 ADPKALLSGTG

-554 SLEPEFVLKR
+554 SLDPKFVVKR
-564 LTASLAPPDTV
+564 LMASLTPPDSV
-575 RLSIVQGRIVAEGEA
+575 RLSIIKDRIVAQGEA
-590 ADTWI
+590 PAAWI
-595 DRARAAARQ
+595 DRARVAAQ
-604 LSAGGPEFDI
+604 
-614 SKVRDVSPEARAA
+614 
-627 EHWQAYVSRLEAQPG
+627 
-642 IIVAEQKVRDGQ
+642 
-654 FYISGLRDPLGAD
+654 
-667 PQSLLSGTHVDPAR
+667 
-681 VHSQWQF
+681 
-688 YQSLEPEFVL
+688 
-698 KRLTASLAPPDTVR
+698 
-712 LSIVKDRIVAEGEA
+712 
-726 ADTWIDRARAAARQL
+726 
-741 SAGGPEFD
+741 
-749 ISKVRDVSPE
+749 
-759 ARAAEHWQAY
+759 
-769 VSRLEAQPGIIVAE
+769 
-783 QKVRDGQFYI
+783 
-793 SGLRDPLGAD
+793 
-803 PQSLLSGTHVDPA
+803 
-816 RVHSQWQFYQ
+816 
-826 SLEPEFV
+826 
-833 LKRLTAS
+833 
-840 LAPPD
+840 
-845 TVRLSIVKDRI
+845 
-856 VAEGEAP
+856 
-863 ANWINRA
+863 
-870 RAAAEQLSA
+870 QLSA
-879 DGVVLDVSQLREL
+879 DGLSLEISELREL
-892 NLAELNYLREAI
+892 TPPQLTHLREAI
-904 QATDIF
+904 QAVDILF
-910 FYSGKAVPGPEQMPV
+910 DSGKAVPGPEQLPV
-925 LDRLA
+925 LDKLA
-930 DQIKEFAQNARKSGV
+930 NQLKELAKDARKAGV
-945 TSRFMLTGHA
+945 TAQFMLTGHS
-955 DATGRETANVSISA
+955 DETGRETAKLSISA

-974 VRALLN
+974 VRALLK
-980 KRGVAPELLLV
+980 KRGVDPELLLV
-991 RGAGTFEPVVPEN
+991 RGAGTFEPAEIEN
-1004 SRTGSSTNRRVSITV
+1004 SRTGNSANRRVSVTV
-1019 SLE
+1019 NFH

>member
-1 MTSTVDPIRLP
+1 MTSTVDPISLP
-12 QKAAS
+12 QAAS

-22 DRAALAILLVEIA
+22 DREALASLLVEIA
-35 RNIDPDHHARFDG
+35 RNVDPDYRARFDG
-48 VPTADRRMETLRQL
+48 VPTADPRMETLRQL

-74 THLLGEPEQLAE
+74 THLLDEPEQLAS

-97 RAPHAQLGEALAPAV
+97 RAPYAQLGEALAPAV

-161 FTWHGLKWRFES
+161 FTWHGLKWRFEA

-278 HEIVRDVLLRIH
+278 HEIIRDVLLRIH
-290 DEYSQALE
+290 DECSQALE
-298 QFDGDGSQLAGI
+298 QFDGDSSQLAGV

-328 FPWLVAAAVLLVLI
+328 FPWLVVAAVLLVLI

-365 EAQPGIIVAEQK
+365 STQPGIIVAEQKMRDGQFYIAGLRDPLAADPQSLLSGTQVDPARVHSHWQFYQSLEPEFVLKRLTASLAPLDSVRLSIVNDRIIAEGEAPDTWIDRARAAARQLSAGGPVFDISKVRDVSPEARAAERWQAYVSRLSTQPGIIVAEQK

-384 ISGLRDPLGAD
+384 IAGLRDPLAAD
-395 PQSLLSGTH
+395 PQSLLSGTQ

-423 FVLKRLTA
+423 FVLKRLTE
-431 SLAPPDTVRLSIVKD
+431 SLTPPKSVRLSIVND
-446 RIVAEGE
+446 RIIAEGE
-453 AADTWIDRARAAARQ
+453 APDTWIDRARAAARQ

-484 SPEARAAEHWQAYVS
+484 SPEARAAEHWQHYVS
-499 RLEAQPGI
+499 RLEAQAGI
-507 IVAEQKVRDGQ
+507 IVAQQTARGGH

-524 RDPLG
+524 RDPQA
-529 ADPQSLLSGTH
+529 ADPQALLSGTG

-554 SLEPEFVLKR
+554 SLDPKFVVKR
-564 LTASLAPPDTV
+564 LMASLAPPDSV
-575 RLSIVQGRIVAEGEA
+575 RFSIIKDRIVLVGEA
-590 ADTWI
+590 PAAWI
-595 DRARAAARQ
+595 DRARVAAQQ
-604 LSAGGPEFDI
+604 L
-614 SKVRDVSPEARAA
+614 AA
-627 EHWQAYVSRLEAQPG
+627 
-642 IIVAEQKVRDGQ
+642 DG
-654 FYISGLRDPLGAD
+654 L
-667 PQSLLSGTHVDPAR
+667 
-681 VHSQWQF
+681 
-688 YQSLEPEFVL
+688 SLE
-698 KRLTASLAPPDTVR
+698 
-712 LSIVKDRIVAEGEA
+712 
-726 ADTWIDRARAAARQL
+726 
-741 SAGGPEFD
+741 
-749 ISKVRDVSPE
+749 ISE
-759 ARAAEHWQAY
+759 
-769 VSRLEAQPGIIVAE
+769 
-783 QKVRDGQFYI
+783 
-793 SGLRDPLGAD
+793 
-803 PQSLLSGTHVDPA
+803 
-816 RVHSQWQFYQ
+816 
-826 SLEPEFV
+826 
-833 LKRLTAS
+833 
-840 LAPPD
+840 
-845 TVRLSIVKDRI
+845 
-856 VAEGEAP
+856 
-863 ANWINRA
+863 
-870 RAAAEQLSA
+870 
-879 DGVVLDVSQLREL
+879 LREL
-892 NLAELNYLREAI
+892 TPQELTRLREAI
-904 QATDIF
+904 QAVDIF
-910 FYSGKAVPGPEQMPV
+910 FDSGKAVPGPEQLPV
-925 LDRLA
+925 LDKLA
-930 DQIKEFAQNARKSGV
+930 NQLKELAKDARKAGV
-945 TSRFMLTGHA
+945 TAQFMLTGHS
-955 DATGRETANVSISA
+955 DAVGRETTNASISA

-974 VRALLN
+974 VRALLK
-980 KRGVAPELLLV
+980 KRGVAPESLLV
-991 RGAGTFEPVVPEN
+991 RGAGTFEPAETEN
-1004 SRTGSSTNRRVSITV
+1004 SRTGSSANRRVSVTV
-1019 SLE
+1019 NFH

>member
-1 MTSTVDPIRLP
+1 MI
-12 QKAAS
+12 
-17 NDTEI
+17 
-22 DRAALAILLVEIA
+22 EIA
-35 RNIDPDHHARFDG
+35 RNVDPDYRARLDG
-48 VPTADRRMETLRQL
+48 IPTADPRMETLRQL

-74 THLLGEPEQLAE
+74 THLLDEPEQLAA
-86 AVGGVLPSAAA
+86 AVGSVLPSAAA
-97 RAPHAQLGEALAPAV
+97 RVPHAQLGEALAPAV

-161 FTWHGLKWRFES
+161 FTWHGLKWRLEA

-278 HEIVRDVLLRIH
+278 HEIIRDVLLRIH
-290 DEYSQALE
+290 DECSQALE
-298 QFDGDGSQLAGI
+298 QFDGDSSQLAGV

-322 EDSNQG
+322 EESNQG
-328 FPWLVAAAVLLVLI
+328 FPWLVVAAVLLVLI

-365 EAQPGIIVAEQK
+365 GTQQGIIVAEQKVRDGQFYIAGLRDPLAADPQSLLAGTQVDPARVHSRWQFYQSLDPEFVLKRLTASLVPPDSVRLSIVNDRIVAEGEAPDTWIDRARAAAQQLSAGGPEFDISRVRDVSPEARAAERWQAYVSRLGSQQGIIVAEQK

-384 ISGLRDPLGAD
+384 ISGLRDPLAAD
-395 PQSLLSGTH
+395 PQALLSGTE

-417 QSLEPE
+417 QSLDPE

-431 SLAPPDTVRLSIVKD
+431 SLVPPDSVRLSIVNH

-453 AADTWIDRARAAARQ
+453 APDTWIDRARAAARQ

-479 KVRDV
+479 RVRDV
-484 SPEARAAEHWQAYVS
+484 SPEARATKHWQTYVS

-507 IVAEQKVRDGQ
+507 IVAQQTARGGY

-524 RDPLG
+524 RDPLA
-529 ADPQSLLSGTH
+529 ADPQALLSGTE

-554 SLEPEFVLKR
+554 SLDPKFVLKR
-564 LTASLAPPDTV
+564 LMVSLVPPDSV
-575 RLSIVQGRIVAEGEA
+575 RLSIVEDRIVAEGEA
-590 ADTWI
+590 PDTWI

-614 SKVRDVSPEARAA
+614 SRVRDVSPEARAA
-627 EHWQAYVSRLEAQPG
+627 EHWQTYVSRLEAQAG
-642 IIVAEQKVRDGQ
+642 IIVAQQTARGGH
-654 FYISGLRDPLGAD
+654 FYISGLRDPQAAD
-667 PQSLLSGTHVDPAR
+667 PQALLSGTGVDPAR

-688 YQSLEPEFVL
+688 YQSLDPKFVL
-698 KRLTASLAPPDTVR
+698 KRLVASLAPPKSVR
-712 LSIVKDRIVAEGEA
+712 LTIIKDRIVAQGEA
-726 ADTWIDRARAAARQL
+726 PAAWIDRARLAAQ
-741 SAGGPEFD
+741 
-749 ISKVRDVSPE
+749 
-759 ARAAEHWQAY
+759 
-769 VSRLEAQPGIIVAE
+769 
-783 QKVRDGQFYI
+783 
-793 SGLRDPLGAD
+793 
-803 PQSLLSGTHVDPA
+803 
-816 RVHSQWQFYQ
+816 
-826 SLEPEFV
+826 
-833 LKRLTAS
+833 
-840 LAPPD
+840 
-845 TVRLSIVKDRI
+845 
-856 VAEGEAP
+856 
-863 ANWINRA
+863 
-870 RAAAEQLSA
+870 QLSA
-879 DGVVLDVSQLREL
+879 DGLSLEISELREL
-892 NLAELNYLREAI
+892 TPPELTHLREAI
-904 QATDIF
+904 QAVDIF
-910 FYSGKAVPGPEQMPV
+910 FDSGKAVPGPEQLPV
-925 LDRLA
+925 LDKLA
-930 DQIKEFAQNARKSGV
+930 NQLKQLAKDARKAGV
-945 TSRFMLTGHA
+945 TAQFMLTGHS
-955 DATGRETANVSISA
+955 DETGRETAKLSISA

-974 VRALLN
+974 VRALLK
-980 KRGVAPELLLV
+980 KRGVDPELLLV
-991 RGAGTFEPVVPEN
+991 RGAGTFEPAEIEN
-1004 SRTGSSTNRRVSITV
+1004 SRTGNSANRRVSVTV
-1019 SLE
+1019 NFH

>member
-1 MTSTVDPIRLP
+1 MI
-12 QKAAS
+12 
-17 NDTEI
+17 
-22 DRAALAILLVEIA
+22 EIA
-35 RNIDPDHHARFDG
+35 RNVDPDYRARLDG
-48 VPTADRRMETLRQL
+48 IPTADPRMETLRQL

-74 THLLGEPEQLAE
+74 THLLDEPEQLAA
-86 AVGGVLPSAAA
+86 AVGSVLPSAAT

-161 FTWHGLKWRFES
+161 FTWHGLKWRFEA

-278 HEIVRDVLLRIH
+278 HEIIRDVLLRIH
-290 DEYSQALE
+290 DECSQALE
-298 QFDGDGSQLAGI
+298 QFDGDNSQLAGV

-322 EDSNQG
+322 EESNQG
-328 FPWLVAAAVLLVLI
+328 FPWLVVAAVLLVLI

-365 EAQPGIIVAEQK
+365 GTQPGIIVAEQK

-384 ISGLRDPLGAD
+384 IAGLRDPLAAD
-395 PQSLLSGTH
+395 PQALLAGTQ

-417 QSLEPE
+417 QSLDPE

-431 SLAPPDTVRLSIVKD
+431 SLVPPDSVRLSIVND

-453 AADTWIDRARAAARQ
+453 APDTWIDRARAAAQQLSAGGPEFDISKVRDVSPEARAAERWQAYVSRLEAQAGIIVAQQTVRGGHFYISGLRDPLAADPQALLSGTEVDPARVHSQWQFYQSLDPKFVLKRLMVSLVPPDSVRLSIVNDRIVAEGEAPDTWIDRARAAARQ

-484 SPEARAAEHWQAYVS
+484 SPEARAAEHWQTYVS
-499 RLEAQPGI
+499 RLEAQAGI
-507 IVAEQKVRDGQ
+507 IIGQ
-518 FYISGL
+518 QTARGGHFYISGL
-524 RDPLG
+524 RDPQA
-529 ADPQSLLSGTH
+529 ADPKALLSGTG

-554 SLEPEFVLKR
+554 SLDPKFVVKR
-564 LTASLAPPDTV
+564 LMASLTPPDSV
-575 RLSIVQGRIVAEGEA
+575 RLSIIKDRIVAQGEA
-590 ADTWI
+590 PAAWI
-595 DRARAAARQ
+595 DRARVAAQ
-604 LSAGGPEFDI
+604 
-614 SKVRDVSPEARAA
+614 
-627 EHWQAYVSRLEAQPG
+627 
-642 IIVAEQKVRDGQ
+642 
-654 FYISGLRDPLGAD
+654 
-667 PQSLLSGTHVDPAR
+667 
-681 VHSQWQF
+681 
-688 YQSLEPEFVL
+688 
-698 KRLTASLAPPDTVR
+698 
-712 LSIVKDRIVAEGEA
+712 
-726 ADTWIDRARAAARQL
+726 
-741 SAGGPEFD
+741 
-749 ISKVRDVSPE
+749 
-759 ARAAEHWQAY
+759 
-769 VSRLEAQPGIIVAE
+769 
-783 QKVRDGQFYI
+783 
-793 SGLRDPLGAD
+793 
-803 PQSLLSGTHVDPA
+803 
-816 RVHSQWQFYQ
+816 
-826 SLEPEFV
+826 
-833 LKRLTAS
+833 
-840 LAPPD
+840 
-845 TVRLSIVKDRI
+845 
-856 VAEGEAP
+856 
-863 ANWINRA
+863 
-870 RAAAEQLSA
+870 QLSA
-879 DGVVLDVSQLREL
+879 DGLSLEISELREL
-892 NLAELNYLREAI
+892 TPPQLTHLREAI
-904 QATDIF
+904 QAVDILF
-910 FYSGKAVPGPEQMPV
+910 DSGKAVPGPEQLPV
-925 LDRLA
+925 LDKLA
-930 DQIKEFAQNARKSGV
+930 NQLKELAKDARKAGV
-945 TSRFMLTGHA
+945 TAQFMLTGHS
-955 DATGRETANVSISA
+955 DETGRETAKLSISA

-974 VRALLN
+974 VRALLK
-980 KRGVAPELLLV
+980 KRGVDPELLLV
-991 RGAGTFEPVVPEN
+991 RGAGTFEPAEIEN
-1004 SRTGSSTNRRVSITV
+1004 SRTGNSANRRVSVTV
-1019 SLE
+1019 NFH

>member
-1 MTSTVDPIRLP
+1 MTSTVDPISLP
-12 QKAAS
+12 QRAAS

-22 DRAALAILLVEIA
+22 DREALANLLVEIA
-35 RNIDPDHHARFDG
+35 RNVDPDYRARLDG
-48 VPTADRRMETLRQL
+48 VPTADPRMETLRQL

-74 THLLGEPEQLAE
+74 THLLDEPEQLAS

-161 FTWHGLKWRFES
+161 FTWHGLKWRFEA

-290 DEYSQALE
+290 DECSQALE
-298 QFDGDGSQLAGI
+298 QFDGDSSQLAGV
-310 ETQLQTCVELKQ
+310 ETLLQTCVELKQ

-328 FPWLVAAAVLLVLI
+328 FPWLVVAAVLLVLI
-342 PAGGWFFLS
+342 PAGGWFLLS

-365 EAQPGIIVAEQK
+365 STQPGIIVAEQK

-384 ISGLRDPLGAD
+384 IAGLRDPLAAD
-395 PQSLLSGTH
+395 PQSLLSGTQ

-431 SLAPPDTVRLSIVKD
+431 SLAPPDSVRLSIVND

-453 AADTWIDRARAAARQ
+453 APDTWIDRARAAARQ
-468 LSAGGPEFDIS
+468 LSAGGPVFDIS
-479 KVRDV
+479 RVRDV

-499 RLEAQPGI
+499 RLEVQPGI

-524 RDPLG
+524 RDPLA
-529 ADPQSLLSGTH
+529 ADPLALLSGTQ

-554 SLEPEFVLKR
+554 SLAPEFVLKR
-564 LTASLAPPDTV
+564 LTASLTPPKTV
-575 RLSIVQGRIVAEGEA
+575 RLSIVEDRIVAEGEA
-590 ADTWI
+590 PDTWI

-604 LSAGGPEFDI
+604 LSAGGPVFDI

-627 EHWQAYVSRLEAQPG
+627 EHWQTYVSRLEAQPG
-642 IIVAEQKVRDGQ
+642 IIVAQQRARGGH
-654 FYISGLRDPLGAD
+654 FYISGLRDPQAAD
-667 PQSLLSGTHVDPAR
+667 PQALLSGTGVDPAR

-688 YQSLEPEFVL
+688 YQSLDPKFVL
-698 KRLTASLAPPDTVR
+698 KRLVASLAPPKSVR
-712 LSIVKDRIVAEGEA
+712 LMTIQDRIVA
-726 ADTWIDRARAAARQL
+726 
-741 SAGGPEFD
+741 
-749 ISKVRDVSPE
+749 V
-759 ARAAEHWQAY
+759 
-769 VSRLEAQPGIIVAE
+769 
-783 QKVRDGQFYI
+783 
-793 SGLRDPLGAD
+793 
-803 PQSLLSGTHVDPA
+803 
-816 RVHSQWQFYQ
+816 
-826 SLEPEFV
+826 
-833 LKRLTAS
+833 
-840 LAPPD
+840 
-845 TVRLSIVKDRI
+845 
-856 VAEGEAP
+856 GEAP
-863 ANWINRA
+863 AAWINRA
-870 RAAAEQLSA
+870 RVASQQLSA
-879 DGVVLDVSQLREL
+879 DGLSLDISELRESTPQ
-892 NLAELNYLREAI
+892 ELTHLRDAI
-904 QATDIF
+904 QAVDIF
-910 FYSGKAVPGPEQMPV
+910 FDSGKAVPGPEQLPV
-925 LDRLA
+925 LDKLSNQLKELA
-930 DQIKEFAQNARKSGV
+930 KDAREAGV
-945 TSRFMLTGHA
+945 TAQFMLTGHS

-974 VRALLN
+974 VRALLK
-980 KRGVAPELLLV
+980 KRGVDPELLLV
-991 RGAGTFEPVVPEN
+991 RGAGTFEPAEAEN
-1004 SRTGSSTNRRVSITV
+1004 SRTGSSANRRVSVTV
-1019 SLE
+1019 NFH

>member
-1 MTSTVDPIRLP
+1 MTSTVDPISLP
-12 QKAAS
+12 QRAAS

-22 DRAALAILLVEIA
+22 DREALARLLIEIA
-35 RNIDPDHHARFDG
+35 RNVDPDYRARLDG
-48 VPTADRRMETLRQL
+48 IPTADPRMDTLRQL

-74 THLLGEPEQLAE
+74 THLLDEPEQLAA
-86 AVGGVLPSAAA
+86 AVGSVLPSAAA

-161 FTWHGLKWRFES
+161 FTWHGLKWRLEA

-278 HEIVRDVLLRIH
+278 HEIIRDVLLRIH
-290 DEYSQALE
+290 DECSQALE
-298 QFDGDGSQLAGI
+298 QFDGDSSQLAGV

-322 EDSNQG
+322 EESNQG
-328 FPWLVAAAVLLVLI
+328 FPWLVVAAVLLVLI

-351 WQSGQRWQAYVSRL
+351 WQSVQRWQTYVSRL
-365 EAQPGIIVAEQK
+365 GTQPGIIVAEQK

-384 ISGLRDPLGAD
+384 IAGLRDPLAAD
-395 PQSLLSGTH
+395 PQSLLAGTQ

-417 QSLEPE
+417 QSLDPE

-431 SLAPPDTVRLSIVKD
+431 SLVPPDSVRLSIVNGRIVAEGEAPNTWIDRARAAAQQLSAGGPEFDISRVRDVSPEARAAEHWQTYVSRLEAQAGIIVAQQKVRDGQFYIAGLRDPLAADPQALLSGTEVDPARVHSQWQFYQSLDPKFVLKRLMVSLTPPDSVRLSIVKD

-453 AADTWIDRARAAARQ
+453 APDIWIDRARAAARQ

-484 SPEARAAEHWQAYVS
+484 SPEARAAEHWQTYVS
-499 RLEAQPGI
+499 RLEAQAGI
-507 IVAEQKVRDGQ
+507 IVAQQTARGGH

-524 RDPLG
+524 RDPQA
-529 ADPQSLLSGTH
+529 ADPKALLSGTG

-554 SLEPEFVLKR
+554 SLDPKFVVKR
-564 LTASLAPPDTV
+564 LMASLTPPDSV
-575 RLSIVQGRIVAEGEA
+575 RLSIIKDRIVAQGEA
-590 ADTWI
+590 PAAWI
-595 DRARAAARQ
+595 DRARVAAQ
-604 LSAGGPEFDI
+604 
-614 SKVRDVSPEARAA
+614 
-627 EHWQAYVSRLEAQPG
+627 
-642 IIVAEQKVRDGQ
+642 
-654 FYISGLRDPLGAD
+654 
-667 PQSLLSGTHVDPAR
+667 
-681 VHSQWQF
+681 
-688 YQSLEPEFVL
+688 
-698 KRLTASLAPPDTVR
+698 
-712 LSIVKDRIVAEGEA
+712 
-726 ADTWIDRARAAARQL
+726 
-741 SAGGPEFD
+741 
-749 ISKVRDVSPE
+749 
-759 ARAAEHWQAY
+759 
-769 VSRLEAQPGIIVAE
+769 
-783 QKVRDGQFYI
+783 
-793 SGLRDPLGAD
+793 
-803 PQSLLSGTHVDPA
+803 
-816 RVHSQWQFYQ
+816 
-826 SLEPEFV
+826 
-833 LKRLTAS
+833 
-840 LAPPD
+840 
-845 TVRLSIVKDRI
+845 
-856 VAEGEAP
+856 
-863 ANWINRA
+863 
-870 RAAAEQLSA
+870 QLSA
-879 DGVVLDVSQLREL
+879 DGLSLELSELREL
-892 NLAELNYLREAI
+892 TPPQLTHLREAI
-904 QATDIF
+904 QAVNIF
-910 FYSGKAVPGPEQMPV
+910 FDSGKAVPGPEQLPV
-925 LDRLA
+925 LDKLA
-930 DQIKEFAQNARKSGV
+930 NQLKELAEDARKAGV
-945 TSRFMLTGHA
+945 TAQFMLTGHS
-955 DATGRETANVSISA
+955 DETGRETAKLSISA

-974 VRALLN
+974 VRALLK
-980 KRGVAPELLLV
+980 KRGVDPELLLV
-991 RGAGTFEPVVPEN
+991 RGAGTFEPAEIEN
-1004 SRTGSSTNRRVSITV
+1004 SRTGNSANRRVSVTV
-1019 SLE
+1019 NFH

>member
-1 MTSTVDPIRLP
+1 MTSTVDPISLP
-12 QKAAS
+12 QRAAS
-17 NDTEI
+17 SDTEI
-22 DRAALAILLVEIA
+22 DRAALANLLVEIA
-35 RNIDPDHHARFDG
+35 RNVDPDYRARLEG
-48 VPTADRRMETLRQL
+48 VPTADPRMETLRQL

-74 THLLGEPEQLAE
+74 AHLLDEPEQLAS

-161 FTWHGLKWRFES
+161 FTWHGLKWRVEA

-180 SEVVLKHSLVYRV
+180 PEVVLKHSLVYRV
-193 EHVFLINRNSGLLIA
+193 EHVFLINRNSGILIA

-278 HEIVRDVLLRIH
+278 HEIVRDVLFRIH

-298 QFDGDGSQLAGI
+298 QFDGDSSQLPGI
-310 ETQLQTCVELKQ
+310 ETQLHSCVELKQ

-328 FPWLVAAAVLLVLI
+328 FPWLVVAAILLVLI

-365 EAQPGIIVAEQK
+365 STQPGIIVAEQK
-377 VRDGQFY
+377 VRDGQFH
-384 ISGLRDPLGAD
+384 IAGLRDPLAAD
-395 PQSLLSGTH
+395 PQALLTGTQ

-423 FVLKRLTA
+423 FVLKRLTT
-431 SLAPPDTVRLSIVKD
+431 SLAPPKSVRLSIVED

-453 AADTWIDRARAAARQ
+453 APDTWIDRARAAARQ
-468 LSAGGPEFDIS
+468 LEAGGPVFDIS

-507 IVAEQKVRDGQ
+507 IVAQQTARGGH

-524 RDPLG
+524 RDPQA
-529 ADPQSLLSGTH
+529 ADPQALLSGTG

-564 LTASLAPPDTV
+564 LVASLTPPKSV
-575 RLSIVQGRIVAEGEA
+575 RLSIVNDRIVAEGEA
-590 ADTWI
+590 PDTWI

-604 LSAGGPEFDI
+604 LSAGGPVFDI
-614 SKVRDVSPEARAA
+614 SRVRDVSPEARAA
-627 EHWQAYVSRLEAQPG
+627 EHWQAYVSRLSTQPG

-654 FYISGLRDPLGAD
+654 FYIAGLRDPLAAD
-667 PQSLLSGTHVDPAR
+667 PQALLTGTQIDPAR

-688 YQSLEPEFVL
+688 YQSLDPKFVL
-698 KRLTASLAPPDTVR
+698 KRLTASLTPPKSVR
-712 LSIVKDRIVAEGEA
+712 LSIVEDRIVAEGEA
-726 ADTWIDRARAAARQL
+726 PDTWIDRARAAARQL
-741 SAGGPEFD
+741 SAGGPVFD

-759 ARAAEHWQAY
+759 ARAAEHWQHY
-769 VSRLEAQPGIIVAE
+769 VSRLEAQPGIIVA
-783 QKVRDGQFYI
+783 QQSARGGHFYI
-793 SGLRDPLGAD
+793 SGLRDPQAAD
-803 PQSLLSGTHVDPA
+803 PQALLSGTGVDPA
-816 RVHSQWQFYQ
+816 RVHSHWQFYQ
-826 SLEPEFV
+826 SLDPKFV
-833 LKRLTAS
+833 VKRLMAS
-840 LAPPD
+840 LTPPD
-845 TVRLSIVKDRI
+845 SVRFSIIKDRI
-856 VAEGEAP
+856 VVVGEAP
-863 ANWINRA
+863 AAWIDRA
-870 RAAAEQLSA
+870 RVAAQQLAA
-879 DGVVLDVSQLREL
+879 DGLSLEISELREL
-892 NLAELNYLREAI
+892 TPQKLTHLREAI
-904 QATDIF
+904 QAVDIF
-910 FYSGKAVPGPEQMPV
+910 FDSGKAIPGPAQLPV
-925 LDRLA
+925 LDKLA
-930 DQIKEFAQNARKSGV
+930 NQLKELAKDARKAGV
-945 TSRFMLTGHA
+945 TAQFMLTGHS

-974 VRALLN
+974 VRALLK
-980 KRGVAPELLLV
+980 KRGVDPELLLV
-991 RGAGTFEPVVPEN
+991 RGAGTFEPAETEN
-1004 SRTGSSTNRRVSITV
+1004 SRTGSSANRRVSVTV
-1019 SLE
+1019 NFH

>member
-1 MTSTVDPIRLP
+1 MTSTVDPISLP
-12 QKAAS
+12 QRAAS

-22 DRAALAILLVEIA
+22 DREALANLLVEIA
-35 RNIDPDHHARFDG
+35 RNVDPDYRARLDG
-48 VPTADRRMETLRQL
+48 VPTADPRMETLRQL

-74 THLLGEPEQLAE
+74 THLLDEPEQLAS

-161 FTWHGLKWRFES
+161 FTWHGLKWRLEA

-278 HEIVRDVLLRIH
+278 HEIFRDVLLRIH
-290 DEYSQALE
+290 DECSQALE
-298 QFDGDGSQLAGI
+298 QFDGDSSQLVGV
-310 ETQLQTCVELKQ
+310 ETLLQTCVELKQ

-328 FPWLVAAAVLLVLI
+328 FPWLVVAAVLLVLI
-342 PAGGWFFLS
+342 PAGGWFLLS

-365 EAQPGIIVAEQK
+365 STQPGIIVAEQK

-384 ISGLRDPLGAD
+384 IAGLRDPLAAD
-395 PQSLLSGTH
+395 PQALLSGTQ

-431 SLAPPDTVRLSIVKD
+431 SLAPPDSVRLSIVND

-453 AADTWIDRARAAARQ
+453 APDTWIDRARAAARQ
-468 LSAGGPEFDIS
+468 LSAGGPVFDIS
-479 KVRDV
+479 RVRDV
-484 SPEARAAEHWQAYVS
+484 SPEARAAEHWQTYVS

-507 IVAEQKVRDGQ
+507 IVAQQRARGGH

-524 RDPLG
+524 RDPQA
-529 ADPQSLLSGTH
+529 ADPQALLYGTG

-554 SLEPEFVLKR
+554 SLDPKFVLKR
-564 LTASLAPPDTV
+564 LVASLAPPKSV
-575 RLSIVQGRIVAEGEA
+575 RLMTIQ
-590 ADTWI
+590 
-595 DRARAAARQ
+595 
-604 LSAGGPEFDI
+604 
-614 SKVRDVSPEARAA
+614 
-627 EHWQAYVSRLEAQPG
+627 
-642 IIVAEQKVRDGQ
+642 
-654 FYISGLRDPLGAD
+654 
-667 PQSLLSGTHVDPAR
+667 
-681 VHSQWQF
+681 
-688 YQSLEPEFVL
+688 
-698 KRLTASLAPPDTVR
+698 
-712 LSIVKDRIVAEGEA
+712 DRIVA
-726 ADTWIDRARAAARQL
+726 
-741 SAGGPEFD
+741 
-749 ISKVRDVSPE
+749 V
-759 ARAAEHWQAY
+759 
-769 VSRLEAQPGIIVAE
+769 
-783 QKVRDGQFYI
+783 
-793 SGLRDPLGAD
+793 
-803 PQSLLSGTHVDPA
+803 
-816 RVHSQWQFYQ
+816 
-826 SLEPEFV
+826 
-833 LKRLTAS
+833 
-840 LAPPD
+840 
-845 TVRLSIVKDRI
+845 
-856 VAEGEAP
+856 GEAP
-863 ANWINRA
+863 AAWINRA
-870 RAAAEQLSA
+870 RVASQQLSA
-879 DGVVLDVSQLREL
+879 DGLSLDISELRESTPQ
-892 NLAELNYLREAI
+892 ELTHLRDAI
-904 QATDIF
+904 QAVDIF
-910 FYSGKAVPGPEQMPV
+910 FDSGKAVPGPEQLPV
-925 LDRLA
+925 LDKLA
-930 DQIKEFAQNARKSGV
+930 NQLKELAKDAREAGV
-945 TSRFMLTGHA
+945 TAQFMLTGHS
-955 DATGRETANVSISA
+955 DATGRETAKVSISA

-974 VRALLN
+974 VRALLK
-980 KRGVAPELLLV
+980 KRGVDPELLLV
-991 RGAGTFEPVVPEN
+991 RGAGTFEPAEAED
-1004 SRTGSSTNRRVSITV
+1004 SRTGSSANRRVSVTV
-1019 SLE
+1019 NFH

>member
-1 MTSTVDPIRLP
+1 MMSTVDPIRPP
-12 QKAAS
+12 QSAAS

-22 DRAALAILLVEIA
+22 DRAALASLLVEIA
-35 RNIDPDHHARFDG
+35 RNVDPDHHVRFDG

-74 THLLGEPEQLAE
+74 THLLGEPEQFAE

-97 RAPHAQLGEALAPAV
+97 RAPHAQLGEAIAPAV

-161 FTWHGLKWRFES
+161 FTWHGLKWRFEA

-193 EHVFLINRNSGLLIA
+193 EHVFLIDRNSGLLIA

-351 WQSGQRWQAYVSRL
+351 WQSGQRWQAYMSRL
-365 EAQPGIIVAEQK
+365 EAQPGIIVAQQTA
-377 VRDGQFY
+377 RGGHFY

-395 PQSLLSGTH
+395 PQSLLS
-404 VDPARV
+404 
-410 HSQWQFY
+410 
-417 QSLEPE
+417 E
-423 FVLKRLTA
+423 
-431 SLAPPDTVRLSIVKD
+431 
-446 RIVAEGE
+446 
-453 AADTWIDRARAAARQ
+453 
-468 LSAGGPEFDIS
+468 
-479 KVRDV
+479 
-484 SPEARAAEHWQAYVS
+484 
-499 RLEAQPGI
+499 
-507 IVAEQKVRDGQ
+507 
-518 FYISGL
+518 
-524 RDPLG
+524 
-529 ADPQSLLSGTH
+529 
-540 VDPARVHSQ
+540 
-549 WQFYQ
+549 
-554 SLEPEFVLKR
+554 
-564 LTASLAPPDTV
+564 
-575 RLSIVQGRIVAEGEA
+575 
-590 ADTWI
+590 
-595 DRARAAARQ
+595 
-604 LSAGGPEFDI
+604 
-614 SKVRDVSPEARAA
+614 
-627 EHWQAYVSRLEAQPG
+627 
-642 IIVAEQKVRDGQ
+642 
-654 FYISGLRDPLGAD
+654 
-667 PQSLLSGTHVDPAR
+667 
-681 VHSQWQF
+681 
-688 YQSLEPEFVL
+688 
-698 KRLTASLAPPDTVR
+698 
-712 LSIVKDRIVAEGEA
+712 
-726 ADTWIDRARAAARQL
+726 
-741 SAGGPEFD
+741 
-749 ISKVRDVSPE
+749 
-759 ARAAEHWQAY
+759 
-769 VSRLEAQPGIIVAE
+769 
-783 QKVRDGQFYI
+783 
-793 SGLRDPLGAD
+793 
-803 PQSLLSGTHVDPA
+803 THVDPA

-863 ANWINRA
+863 DTWIDRARAAARQLSAGGPVFDIAKVRDVSPEARAAEHWQAYVSRLGTQPGIIVAEQKVRDGQFYIAGLRDPLGADPQSLLSGTQVDPARVHSQWQFYQSLEPEFVLKRLTASLAPPDTVRLSIVKDRIVAEGEAPDTWIDRARAAARQLSAGGPVFDIAKVRDVSPEARAAEHWQVYVSRLGTQPGIIVAEQKVRDGQFYIAGLRDPLGADPQSLLSGTQVDPARVHSQWQFYQSLEPEFVLKRLTASLAPPKSVLLSIVKGRIVVVGEAPANWINRA
-870 RAAAEQLSA
+870 RAAAEELSA
-879 DGVVLDVSQLREL
+879 DGVVLDVSQLHEL

-910 FYSGKAVPGPEQMPV
+910 FYSGKAVPGPEQTPV

-930 DQIKEFAQNARKSGV
+930 DQIKEFAQKARKSGV
-945 TSRFMLTGHA
+945 TARFMLTGHA

-969 ARAET
+969 SRAET

-1019 SLE
+1019 NLE

>member
-1 MTSTVDPIRLP
+1 ML
-12 QKAAS
+12 
-17 NDTEI
+17 
-22 DRAALAILLVEIA
+22 EIA
-35 RNIDPDHHARFDG
+35 RNVDPDYRARFDG
-48 VPTADRRMETLRQL
+48 VPTADPRMETLRQL
-62 LVGREISELSRV
+62 LVGGEISELSRV
-74 THLLGEPEQLAE
+74 THLLDEPEQLAA

-161 FTWHGLKWRFES
+161 FTWHGLKWRFEA

-290 DEYSQALE
+290 DECSQALE
-298 QFDGDGSQLAGI
+298 QFDGDSSQLIGV

-328 FPWLVAAAVLLVLI
+328 FPWLVVAAVLLVLI

-365 EAQPGIIVAEQK
+365 ATQPGIIVAEQK
-377 VRDGQFY
+377 VSDGQFY
-384 ISGLRDPLGAD
+384 IAGLRDPLAAD
-395 PQSLLSGTH
+395 PLSLLSGTQ

-410 HSQWQFY
+410 HSRWQFY

-431 SLAPPDTVRLSIVKD
+431 SLAPPDSVRLSIVED

-453 AADTWIDRARAAARQ
+453 APDTWIDRARAAARQLSAGGPEFDISKVRDVSPEARAAERWQAYVSRLETQPGIIVAEQKVRDGQFYIVGLRDPLAADPQALLSGTEVDPARVHSQWQFYQSLDPEFVLKRLMASLTPPKSVRLSIVEDRIVAEGEAPDTWIDRARAAARQ

-484 SPEARAAEHWQAYVS
+484 SPEARAAEHWQHYVS

-507 IVAEQKVRDGQ
+507 IVAQQTTRGGH

-524 RDPLG
+524 RDPLA
-529 ADPQSLLSGTH
+529 ADPQALLSGTQ

-554 SLEPEFVLKR
+554 SLDPKFVVKR
-564 LTASLAPPDTV
+564 LTASLTPPKSV
-575 RLSIVQGRIVAEGEA
+575 LLSIVQ
-590 ADTWI
+590 
-595 DRARAAARQ
+595 
-604 LSAGGPEFDI
+604 
-614 SKVRDVSPEARAA
+614 
-627 EHWQAYVSRLEAQPG
+627 
-642 IIVAEQKVRDGQ
+642 
-654 FYISGLRDPLGAD
+654 
-667 PQSLLSGTHVDPAR
+667 
-681 VHSQWQF
+681 
-688 YQSLEPEFVL
+688 
-698 KRLTASLAPPDTVR
+698 
-712 LSIVKDRIVAEGEA
+712 DRIV
-726 ADTWIDRARAAARQL
+726 
-741 SAGGPEFD
+741 
-749 ISKVRDVSPE
+749 VV
-759 ARAAEHWQAY
+759 
-769 VSRLEAQPGIIVAE
+769 
-783 QKVRDGQFYI
+783 
-793 SGLRDPLGAD
+793 
-803 PQSLLSGTHVDPA
+803 
-816 RVHSQWQFYQ
+816 
-826 SLEPEFV
+826 
-833 LKRLTAS
+833 
-840 LAPPD
+840 
-845 TVRLSIVKDRI
+845 
-856 VAEGEAP
+856 GEAP
-863 ANWINRA
+863 AAWINRA
-870 RAAAEQLSA
+870 RAAAQQLSA
-879 DGVVLDVSQLREL
+879 DGVALDVSQLHEL
-892 NLAELNYLREAI
+892 SLAELNHLREAI

-910 FYSGKAVPGPEQMPV
+910 FYSGKAVPGPEQIPV

-930 DQIKEFAQNARKSGV
+930 DQIKEFAQKARKSGV
-945 TSRFMLTGHA
+945 TARFMLTGHS

-991 RGAGTFEPVVPEN
+991 RGAGTFEPAVPEN
-1004 SRTGSSTNRRVSITV
+1004 SQTGSSTNRRVSVTV
-1019 SLE
+1019 NLD

>member
-1 MTSTVDPIRLP
+1 
-12 QKAAS
+12 
-17 NDTEI
+17 
-22 DRAALAILLVEIA
+22 
-35 RNIDPDHHARFDG
+35 
-48 VPTADRRMETLRQL
+48 METLRQL

-74 THLLGEPEQLAE
+74 THLLDEPEQLAA
-86 AVGGVLPSAAA
+86 AVGSVLPSAAA
-97 RAPHAQLGEALAPAV
+97 SAPHAQLGEALAPAV

-161 FTWHGLKWRFES
+161 FTWHGLKWRLEA

-278 HEIVRDVLLRIH
+278 HEIIRDVLLRIH
-290 DEYSQALE
+290 DECSQALE
-298 QFDGDGSQLAGI
+298 QFDGDSSQLAGV

-322 EDSNQG
+322 EESNQG
-328 FPWLVAAAVLLVLI
+328 FPWLVVAAVLLVLI

-351 WQSGQRWQAYVSRL
+351 WQSGQRWQTYVSRL
-365 EAQPGIIVAEQK
+365 GTQPGIIVAEQK

-384 ISGLRDPLGAD
+384 IAGLRDPLAAD
-395 PQSLLSGTH
+395 PQSLLAGTQ

-417 QSLEPE
+417 QSLDPE

-431 SLAPPDTVRLSIVKD
+431 SLVPPDSVRLSIVNGRIVAEGEAPDTWMDRARAAARQLSAGGPEFDISRVRDVSPETRAAEHWQAYVSRLEAQAGIIVAQQKVRDGQFYIAGLRDPLAADPQALLSGTEVDPARVHSQWQFYQSLDPKFVLKRLMVSLTPPDSVRLSIVKD

-453 AADTWIDRARAAARQ
+453 APDIWIDRARAAARQ

-484 SPEARAAEHWQAYVS
+484 SPEARAAEHWQTYVS
-499 RLEAQPGI
+499 RLEAQAGI
-507 IVAEQKVRDGQ
+507 IVAQQTARGGH

-524 RDPLG
+524 RDPQA
-529 ADPQSLLSGTH
+529 ADPKALLSGTG

-554 SLEPEFVLKR
+554 SLDPKFVVKR
-564 LTASLAPPDTV
+564 LMASLTPPDSV
-575 RLSIVQGRIVAEGEA
+575 RLSIIKDRIVAQGEA
-590 ADTWI
+590 PAAWI
-595 DRARAAARQ
+595 DRARVAAQ
-604 LSAGGPEFDI
+604 
-614 SKVRDVSPEARAA
+614 
-627 EHWQAYVSRLEAQPG
+627 
-642 IIVAEQKVRDGQ
+642 
-654 FYISGLRDPLGAD
+654 
-667 PQSLLSGTHVDPAR
+667 
-681 VHSQWQF
+681 
-688 YQSLEPEFVL
+688 
-698 KRLTASLAPPDTVR
+698 
-712 LSIVKDRIVAEGEA
+712 
-726 ADTWIDRARAAARQL
+726 
-741 SAGGPEFD
+741 
-749 ISKVRDVSPE
+749 
-759 ARAAEHWQAY
+759 
-769 VSRLEAQPGIIVAE
+769 
-783 QKVRDGQFYI
+783 
-793 SGLRDPLGAD
+793 
-803 PQSLLSGTHVDPA
+803 
-816 RVHSQWQFYQ
+816 
-826 SLEPEFV
+826 
-833 LKRLTAS
+833 
-840 LAPPD
+840 
-845 TVRLSIVKDRI
+845 
-856 VAEGEAP
+856 
-863 ANWINRA
+863 
-870 RAAAEQLSA
+870 QLSA
-879 DGVVLDVSQLREL
+879 DGLSLELSELREL
-892 NLAELNYLREAI
+892 TPPQLTHLREAI
-904 QATDIF
+904 QAVNIF
-910 FYSGKAVPGPEQMPV
+910 FDSGKAVPGPEQLPV
-925 LDRLA
+925 LDKLA
-930 DQIKEFAQNARKSGV
+930 NQLKELAEDARKAGV
-945 TSRFMLTGHA
+945 TAQFMLTGHS
-955 DATGRETANVSISA
+955 DETGRETAKLSISA

-974 VRALLN
+974 VRALLK
-980 KRGVAPELLLV
+980 KRGVDPELLLV
-991 RGAGTFEPVVPEN
+991 RGAGTFEPAEIEN
-1004 SRTGSSTNRRVSITV
+1004 SRTGNSANRRVSVTV
-1019 SLE
+1019 NFH

>member
-1 MTSTVDPIRLP
+1 MTSTVDPISLP
-12 QKAAS
+12 QRAAS
-17 NDTEI
+17 NDPEI
-22 DRAALAILLVEIA
+22 DREALANLLVEIA
-35 RNIDPDHHARFDG
+35 RNVDPDYRARLDG
-48 VPTADRRMETLRQL
+48 VPTADPRMETLRQL

-74 THLLGEPEQLAE
+74 AHLLDEPEQLAS

-97 RAPHAQLGEALAPAV
+97 RAPHVQLGEALTPAV

-161 FTWHGLKWRFES
+161 FTWHGLKWRFEA

-193 EHVFLINRNSGLLIA
+193 EHVFLINRNSGILIA

-278 HEIVRDVLLRIH
+278 HEIVRDVLFRIH

-298 QFDGDGSQLAGI
+298 QFDGDSSQLACI
-310 ETQLQTCVELKQ
+310 ETQLQSCVELKQ

-328 FPWLVAAAVLLVLI
+328 FPWLVVAAVLLVLI

-365 EAQPGIIVAEQK
+365 STQPGIIVAEQK

-384 ISGLRDPLGAD
+384 IAGLRDPLAAD
-395 PQSLLSGTH
+395 PQSLLSGTQ

-431 SLAPPDTVRLSIVKD
+431 SLTPPKSVRLSIVED
-446 RIVAEGE
+446 RIVAEGD
-453 AADTWIDRARAAARQ
+453 APDTWIDRARAAARQ
-468 LSAGGPEFDIS
+468 LEAGGPVFDIS

-499 RLEAQPGI
+499 RLGTQPGI

-518 FYISGL
+518 FYIAGL
-524 RDPLG
+524 RDPLA
-529 ADPQSLLSGTH
+529 ADPQALLSGTQ

-549 WQFYQ
+549 WRFYQ

-564 LTASLAPPDTV
+564 LTASLAPPDSV
-575 RLSIVQGRIVAEGEA
+575 RLSIVNDRIVAEGEA
-590 ADTWI
+590 PDTWI

-604 LSAGGPEFDI
+604 LEAGGPVFDI
-614 SKVRDVSPEARAA
+614 SRLRDVSPEAREAERWQAYVSRLGTQPGIIVAEQKMRDGQFYIAGLRDPLAADPQALLSGTQVDPARVRSQWQFYQSLDPEFVLKRLTASLTPPKSVRLSIVEDRIVAEGEAPDTWIDRARVAARQLEAGGPVFDFSKVRDVSPEARAA
-627 EHWQAYVSRLEAQPG
+627 EHWQTYVSRLEAQPG
-642 IIVAEQKVRDGQ
+642 IIVAQQRASGGH
-654 FYISGLRDPLGAD
+654 FYISGLRDPQAAD
-667 PQSLLSGTHVDPAR
+667 PQALLSGTGVDPAR

-688 YQSLEPEFVL
+688 YQSLDPKFVV
-698 KRLTASLAPPDTVR
+698 KRLMASLTPPDSVR
-712 LSIVKDRIVAEGEA
+712 FSIIKDRIVVVGEA
-726 ADTWIDRARAAARQL
+726 PAAWIDRARVAAQQL
-741 SAGGPEFD
+741 
-749 ISKVRDVSPE
+749 
-759 ARAAEHWQAY
+759 AA
-769 VSRLEAQPGIIVAE
+769 
-783 QKVRDGQFYI
+783 DG
-793 SGLRDPLGAD
+793 L
-803 PQSLLSGTHVDPA
+803 
-816 RVHSQWQFYQ
+816 
-826 SLEPEFV
+826 SLEISE
-833 LKRLTAS
+833 
-840 LAPPD
+840 
-845 TVRLSIVKDRI
+845 
-856 VAEGEAP
+856 
-863 ANWINRA
+863 
-870 RAAAEQLSA
+870 
-879 DGVVLDVSQLREL
+879 LREVTPQ
-892 NLAELNYLREAI
+892 ELTHLREAI
-904 QATDIF
+904 QAVDILF
-910 FYSGKAVPGPEQMPV
+910 DSGKAVPGPEQLPV
-925 LDRLA
+925 LDKLA
-930 DQIKEFAQNARKSGV
+930 NQLKELAKDARKAGV
-945 TSRFMLTGHA
+945 TAQFMLTGHS
-955 DATGRETANVSISA
+955 DAVGRETANASISA

-974 VRALLN
+974 VRALLK
-980 KRGVAPELLLV
+980 KRGVAPESLLV
-991 RGAGTFEPVVPEN
+991 RGAGTFEPAETEN
-1004 SRTGSSTNRRVSITV
+1004 SRTGSSANRRVSVTV
-1019 SLE
+1019 NFH

>member
-1 MTSTVDPIRLP
+1 MTSSLDPIRLP
-12 QKAAS
+12 QSAAS
-17 NDTEI
+17 IDTEI
-22 DRAALAILLVEIA
+22 DRAALALLLVEIA
-35 RNIDPDHHARFDG
+35 RNVDPEHHARFDD
-48 VPTADRRMETLRQL
+48 VPASDHRMETLRQL

-74 THLLGEPEQLAE
+74 THLLGEAEQFAD
-86 AVGGVLPSAAA
+86 AVGGVLPSATA
-97 RAPHAQLGEALAPAV
+97 RAPHVQLGEALAPAV

-118 SIQKSPRT
+118 SIQKSPGT

-193 EHVFLINRNSGLLIA
+193 EHVFLINRKSGLLIA

-233 VKDSFNEK
+233 VKDSFHEK

-290 DEYSQALE
+290 DEYALALE
-298 QFDGDGSQLAGI
+298 QFDGDNSQLVGI
-310 ETQLQTCVELKQ
+310 ETRLQTCVDMKQ
-322 EDSNQG
+322 EDSQQG
-328 FPWLVAAAVLLVLI
+328 FPWLVVAAVLLVSI
-342 PAGGWFFLS
+342 PAAVWLFLS

-365 EAQPGIIVAEQK
+365 EAQAGIIVAEQK
-377 VRDGQFY
+377 VYGGQFY
-384 ISGLRDPLGAD
+384 ISGLRDPLATD
-395 PQSLLSGTH
+395 PQSLLSGTQ
-404 VDPARV
+404 VDPAQV

-431 SLAPPDTVRLSIVKD
+431 SLAPPES
-446 RIVAEGE
+446 
-453 AADTWIDRARAAARQ
+453 
-468 LSAGGPEFDIS
+468 
-479 KVRDV
+479 
-484 SPEARAAEHWQAYVS
+484 
-499 RLEAQPGI
+499 
-507 IVAEQKVRDGQ
+507 
-518 FYISGL
+518 
-524 RDPLG
+524 
-529 ADPQSLLSGTH
+529 
-540 VDPARVHSQ
+540 
-549 WQFYQ
+549 
-554 SLEPEFVLKR
+554 VL
-564 LTASLAPPDTV
+564 
-575 RLSIVQGRIVAEGEA
+575 LSIVQGR
-590 ADTWI
+590 
-595 DRARAAARQ
+595 
-604 LSAGGPEFDI
+604 L
-614 SKVRDVSPEARAA
+614 
-627 EHWQAYVSRLEAQPG
+627 
-642 IIVAEQKVRDGQ
+642 
-654 FYISGLRDPLGAD
+654 
-667 PQSLLSGTHVDPAR
+667 
-681 VHSQWQF
+681 
-688 YQSLEPEFVL
+688 
-698 KRLTASLAPPDTVR
+698 
-712 LSIVKDRIVAEGEA
+712 
-726 ADTWIDRARAAARQL
+726 
-741 SAGGPEFD
+741 
-749 ISKVRDVSPE
+749 
-759 ARAAEHWQAY
+759 
-769 VSRLEAQPGIIVAE
+769 
-783 QKVRDGQFYI
+783 
-793 SGLRDPLGAD
+793 
-803 PQSLLSGTHVDPA
+803 
-816 RVHSQWQFYQ
+816 
-826 SLEPEFV
+826 
-833 LKRLTAS
+833 
-840 LAPPD
+840 
-845 TVRLSIVKDRI
+845 

-910 FYSGKAVPGPEQMPV
+910 FYSGKAVPGPEQTPV

-930 DQIKEFAQNARKSGV
+930 DQIKEFAQKARKSGA
-945 TSRFMLTGHA
+945 TARFMLTGHA

-969 ARAET
+969 SRAET

-980 KRGVAPELLLV
+980 KRGVAPELLVV

-1004 SRTGSSTNRRVSITV
+1004 SRTGSSTNRRVSITI

>member
-1 MTSTVDPIRLP
+1 MTSTVDPISLP
-12 QKAAS
+12 QRAAS

-22 DRAALAILLVEIA
+22 DREALANLLVEIA
-35 RNIDPDHHARFDG
+35 RNVDPDYRARFHG
-48 VPTADRRMETLRQL
+48 VPTADPRMETLRQL

-74 THLLGEPEQLAE
+74 SHLLDEPEQLAS

-161 FTWHGLKWRFES
+161 FTWHGLKWRFEA

-278 HEIVRDVLLRIH
+278 HEIFRDVLLRIH
-290 DEYSQALE
+290 DECSQALE
-298 QFDGDGSQLAGI
+298 QFDGDSSQLAGV
-310 ETQLQTCVELKQ
+310 ETLLHTCVELKQ

-328 FPWLVAAAVLLVLI
+328 FPWLVVAAVLLVLI
-342 PAGGWFFLS
+342 PAGGWFLLS

-365 EAQPGIIVAEQK
+365 STQPGIIVAEQK

-384 ISGLRDPLGAD
+384 IAGLRDPLAAD
-395 PQSLLSGTH
+395 PLSLLSGTE

-410 HSQWQFY
+410 HSQWQLY

-431 SLAPPDTVRLSIVKD
+431 SLAPPDSVRLSIVND

-453 AADTWIDRARAAARQ
+453 APDTWIDRARAAARQ
-468 LSAGGPEFDIS
+468 LSAGGPVFDIS
-479 KVRDV
+479 RVRDV

-499 RLEAQPGI
+499 RLEVQPGI
-507 IVAEQKVRDGQ
+507 MVAEQKVRDGQ
-518 FYISGL
+518 FYIAGL
-524 RDPLG
+524 RDPLA
-529 ADPQSLLSGTH
+529 ADPLALLSGTE

-554 SLEPEFVLKR
+554 SLDPEFVLKR
-564 LTASLAPPDTV
+564 LTASLTPPKSV
-575 RLSIVQGRIVAEGEA
+575 RLSIVNDRIVAEGEA
-590 ADTWI
+590 PDTWI

-604 LSAGGPEFDI
+604 LSAGGPVFDI

-627 EHWQAYVSRLEAQPG
+627 EHWQHYVSRLEAQPG
-642 IIVAEQKVRDGQ
+642 IIVAQQTARGGH
-654 FYISGLRDPLGAD
+654 FYISGLRDPQAAD
-667 PQSLLSGTHVDPAR
+667 PQALLSGTGVDPAR

-688 YQSLEPEFVL
+688 YQSLDPKFVL
-698 KRLTASLAPPDTVR
+698 KRLVASLAPPKSVR
-712 LSIVKDRIVAEGEA
+712 LMIIQDRIVA
-726 ADTWIDRARAAARQL
+726 
-741 SAGGPEFD
+741 
-749 ISKVRDVSPE
+749 V
-759 ARAAEHWQAY
+759 
-769 VSRLEAQPGIIVAE
+769 
-783 QKVRDGQFYI
+783 
-793 SGLRDPLGAD
+793 
-803 PQSLLSGTHVDPA
+803 
-816 RVHSQWQFYQ
+816 
-826 SLEPEFV
+826 
-833 LKRLTAS
+833 
-840 LAPPD
+840 
-845 TVRLSIVKDRI
+845 
-856 VAEGEAP
+856 GEAP
-863 ANWINRA
+863 AAWINRA
-870 RAAAEQLSA
+870 RVASQQLSA
-879 DGVVLDVSQLREL
+879 DGLTLEISELRESTPQ
-892 NLAELNYLREAI
+892 ELTHLRDAI
-904 QATDIF
+904 QAVDIF
-910 FYSGKAVPGPEQMPV
+910 FDSGKAVPGPEQLPV
-925 LDRLA
+925 LDKLA
-930 DQIKEFAQNARKSGV
+930 NQLKELAKDAREAGV
-945 TSRFMLTGHA
+945 TAQFMLTGHS

-974 VRALLN
+974 VRALLK
-980 KRGVAPELLLV
+980 KRGVDPELLLV
-991 RGAGTFEPVVPEN
+991 RGAGTFEPAETEN
-1004 SRTGSSTNRRVSITV
+1004 SRTGSSANRRVSVTV
-1019 SLE
+1019 NFH

>member
-1 MTSTVDPIRLP
+1 MTSTVDPISLP
-12 QKAAS
+12 QRAAS

-22 DRAALAILLVEIA
+22 DREALANLLVEIA
-35 RNIDPDHHARFDG
+35 RNVDPDYRARLDG
-48 VPTADRRMETLRQL
+48 VPTADPRMETLRQL

-74 THLLGEPEQLAE
+74 THLLDEPEQLAS

-161 FTWHGLKWRFES
+161 FTWHGLKWRLEA

-278 HEIVRDVLLRIH
+278 HEIFRDVLLRIH
-290 DEYSQALE
+290 DECSQALE
-298 QFDGDGSQLAGI
+298 QFDGDSSQLVGV
-310 ETQLQTCVELKQ
+310 ETLLQTCVELKQ

-328 FPWLVAAAVLLVLI
+328 FPWLVVAAVLLVLI
-342 PAGGWFFLS
+342 PAGGWFLLS

-365 EAQPGIIVAEQK
+365 STQPGIIVAEQK

-384 ISGLRDPLGAD
+384 IAGLRDPLAAD
-395 PQSLLSGTH
+395 PQALLSGTQ

-431 SLAPPDTVRLSIVKD
+431 SLAPPDSVRLSIVND

-453 AADTWIDRARAAARQ
+453 APDTWIDRARAAARQ
-468 LSAGGPEFDIS
+468 LSAGGPVFDIS

-499 RLEAQPGI
+499 RLEVQPGI
-507 IVAEQKVRDGQ
+507 IVAEQKVHDGQ
-518 FYISGL
+518 FYIAGL
-524 RDPLG
+524 RDPLA
-529 ADPQSLLSGTH
+529 ADPQSLLSGTK

-554 SLEPEFVLKR
+554 SLDPKFVLKR
-564 LTASLAPPDTV
+564 LTASLTPPKSV
-575 RLSIVQGRIVAEGEA
+575 RLSIVEDRIVAEGEA
-590 ADTWI
+590 PDTWI

-604 LSAGGPEFDI
+604 LSAGGPVFDI

-627 EHWQAYVSRLEAQPG
+627 EHWQTYVSRLEAQPG
-642 IIVAEQKVRDGQ
+642 IIVAQQRARGGH
-654 FYISGLRDPLGAD
+654 FYISGLRDPQAAD
-667 PQSLLSGTHVDPAR
+667 PQALLSGTGVDPAR

-688 YQSLEPEFVL
+688 YQSLDPKFVL
-698 KRLTASLAPPDTVR
+698 KRLVASLAPPKSVR
-712 LSIVKDRIVAEGEA
+712 LMTIQDRIVA
-726 ADTWIDRARAAARQL
+726 
-741 SAGGPEFD
+741 
-749 ISKVRDVSPE
+749 V
-759 ARAAEHWQAY
+759 
-769 VSRLEAQPGIIVAE
+769 
-783 QKVRDGQFYI
+783 
-793 SGLRDPLGAD
+793 
-803 PQSLLSGTHVDPA
+803 
-816 RVHSQWQFYQ
+816 
-826 SLEPEFV
+826 
-833 LKRLTAS
+833 
-840 LAPPD
+840 
-845 TVRLSIVKDRI
+845 
-856 VAEGEAP
+856 GEAP
-863 ANWINRA
+863 AAWINRA
-870 RAAAEQLSA
+870 RVASQQLSA
-879 DGVVLDVSQLREL
+879 DGLSLDISELRESTPQ
-892 NLAELNYLREAI
+892 ELTHLRDAI
-904 QATDIF
+904 QAVDIF
-910 FYSGKAVPGPEQMPV
+910 FDSGKAVPGPEQLPV
-925 LDRLA
+925 LDKLA
-930 DQIKEFAQNARKSGV
+930 NQLKELAKDAREAGV
-945 TSRFMLTGHA
+945 TAQFMLTGHS
-955 DATGRETANVSISA
+955 DATGRETAKVSISA

-974 VRALLN
+974 VRALLK
-980 KRGVAPELLLV
+980 KRGVDPELLLV
-991 RGAGTFEPVVPEN
+991 RGAGTFEPAEAED
-1004 SRTGSSTNRRVSITV
+1004 SRTGSSANRRVSVTV
-1019 SLE
+1019 NFH